1 MKKFLLLLMCVLNSI
16 WASAQFS
23 GSGNGTESD
32 PYLIYSATQ
41 LYQMNNFLNQPG
53 VVFKLM
59 TDIDLSDFIAEN
71 FNDEG
76 WTPIGS
82 SSSNSFQGKFLGNN
96 HKITSLTINKPNKN
110 YIGLWGYVSKA
121 TISDLKLEC
130 QNISGQS
137 RVGCLVGE
145 ASNSTISGISV
156 TNTEIHA
163 SSSYLGGI
171 IGSANNTSLNNSSYV
186 GKVFGTENVGG
197 AIGYLGNA
205 TISNVKSIANVEGSN
220 IVGGIIG
227 SGSNITGRVCK
238 AIGNIKGDDNVGG
251 CIGVVLNSEVTTP
264 SSLTSFSHKGEIIN
278 SGNGTG
284 GIVGHVNAYANISDC
299 THWGNIKGKSC
310 VGGIVGYFSSYVN
323 KRSTSDYRFSYQKD
337 YIKEYQN
344 KSPHVEYYE
353 TGVSKN
359 SQGITS
365 LIKGCTV
372 IGDINGLRDI
382 GGLIGNACTY
392 YSTLCYSSHKA
403 FYKDDLDGG
412 YGFYLFVNGS
422 NVSRSTTNNIF
433 YIYEDEYK
441 HWLNLSISDCIYS
454 GKLQGTY
461 NVGGISGYQREGS
474 INRCISNSTSIKGT
488 GCTGGIIG
496 KNEDVTVQNCFALSR
511 TISASTLDS
520 LGRIS
525 GSAIANNANNMA
537 LVTTKVFSNGV
548 LQSITD
554 DNAEQGQSIG
564 ASILKLKATYVAKG
578 WDMENVWNILETE
591 SYPYMAYQTAPPV
604 VASKLVSGATTIT
617 GSSLKGGKVY
627 MIYKD
632 QAPVETI
639 CNGNTWSFTTE
650 PLQAGATIQ
659 FYAESDGLVPSYL
672 TIATVDYKGSG
683 TEADPYLVYTA
694 EDLQGAYKKGNFKLM
709 NDIDLTSWIKENSP
723 TKGWLPIGQNTGDA
737 SNFNGDGHKITGL
750 WTNTTDDNVGLFSNF
765 SSGTIK
771 NLTVEVAK
779 GKKVKGGNYTGIII
793 GRNMNGTLLN
803 CTAKGDVEG
812 TLNVGGV
819 IGGSEKNTLNNLT
832 FEGNVTSATD
842 NAHVGGAIGFDKAST
857 ITSVHAYSTLN
868 VTGEQA
874 KVGGVV
880 GSIEESTLTKSHAQC
895 HIHVTGAN
903 AMVGG
908 VAGYS
913 AAKIALSYSTGEV
926 SAEGADS
933 YVGGVVGYA
942 KDAINNCYSAAKLTG
957 TLYTGGICAYSFS
970 TINNCYARGDISGVR
985 YGGGLVAQL
994 DGASATITNS
1004 VAANNVLSLSDQS
1017 SWGSRAVGGFKNGAA
1032 EPDNTNYALNT
1043 MQVSLNNVPQKKTDN
1058 AVEGIAKTIEV
1069 LQQAQTYMDL
1079 GWNFEKDWGIDEG
1092 QMFPY
1097 LLWEVDVNPVT
1108 EITFDKSSLI
1118 VAQGKTATIAATVM
1132 PMGATNK
1139 RLDWKSDNEEVATVE
1154 NGEVTA
1160 VGIGKAHI
1168 TATATD
1174 GSKVEA
1180 SCEVTVVAN
1189 RDEAIAQLQTL
1200 VDNAKQLYDN
1210 SVEGENI
1217 GEYQKGARAELIAAI
1232 NKVRTQISS
1241 TMDDEA
1247 IASCTET
1254 INNAVT
1260 LFKSKCVTAGE
1271 DTDISLYPD
1280 VIYLEPVEAAAG
1292 SQVTLSLKM
1301 NNTVPM
1307 TGFQCD
1313 IYFPEK
1319 THVAK
1324 DEDGFNK
1331 IELSLARTTAKK
1343 TDYFNSAKQKTGA
1356 MRILCSSTRS
1366 YTFSGNEGEVAT
1378 IVLDVDKDIEEGEYP
1393 IIMKTIVL
1401 SDANAKAYEV
1411 DYLKTTLKISS
1422 YTLGDVNNDGKINVS
1437 DFSAMAN
1444 YLMGNPGEVFIE
1456 KAGDLNADG
1465 IVNVADMTALANL
1478 ILFGDIMK
1486 PESAMQI
1493 KSKKVSLP
1501 EVTAHVEK
1509 TEAENEYQL
1518 TLALDNKGMKYS
1530 GFQFDMLL
1538 PEGVHVKKDAFN
1550 NNEVRLSDSRQ
1561 AANALFMSNM
1571 IADHTFRVLGASA
1584 TGDIYSGTTGDFI
1597 KLLLVAEEGM
1607 NAEDAVV
1614 TINNMVLA
1622 KDGRGV
1628 SPQAITANLPIG
1640 ETTSISNIEQGKFV
1654 NVYDLKGFCLKSH
1667 VTIQQ
1672 ALKNLPKGVYIINGK
1687 KVVK

>member
-1 MKKFLLLLMCVLNSI
+1 MKKILLLLMCVLNSI
-16 WASAQFS
+16 WAFAQFS

-82 SSSNSFQGKFLGNN
+82 LSNPFKGKFLGNN
-96 HKITSLTINKPNKN
+96 HKITSLTINKPNKD
-110 YIGLWGYVSKA
+110 YIGLWGYVSGA

-130 QNISGQS
+130 QNISGQGS
-137 RVGCLVGE
+137 VGCLVGG
-145 ASNSTISGISV
+145 SFGSTINGISV

-171 IGSANNTSLNNSSYV
+171 IGYASSTSLKNSSYV
-186 GKVFGTENVGG
+186 GKVIGVGYVGG
-197 AIGYLGNA
+197 AIGLLSDG
-205 TISNVKSIANVEGSN
+205 TISNVKSIANVEGSVQVGGCVGFLSSNVTLESIFHIGDLVNSGYYTGGIVGYVSEAATILNCTHRGN
-220 IVGGIIG
+220 IKGESYVGGIIG
-227 SGSNITGRVCK
+227 YTRNL
-238 AIGNIKGDDNVGG
+238 GN
-251 CIGVVLNSEVTTP
+251 TP
-264 SSLTSFSHKGEIIN
+264 RSI
-278 SGNGTG
+278 
-284 GIVGHVNAYANISDC
+284 
-299 THWGNIKGKSC
+299 KSC
-310 VGGIVGYFSSYVN
+310 
-323 KRSTSDYRFSYQKD
+323 
-337 YIKEYQN
+337 
-344 KSPHVEYYE
+344 
-353 TGVSKN
+353 
-359 SQGITS
+359 
-365 LIKGCTV
+365 TV
-372 IGDINGLRDI
+372 AGNINGLEEAGGII
-382 GGLIGNACTY
+382 G
-392 YSTLCYSSHKA
+392 
-403 FYKDDLDGG
+403 FG
-412 YGFYLFVNGS
+412 YGDILPF
-422 NVSRSTTNNIF
+422 NV
-433 YIYEDEYK
+433 
-441 HWLNLSISDCIYS
+441 LDCSYS

-461 NVGGISGYQREGS
+461 NVGGIAGFFQGKGS
-474 INRCISNSTSIKGT
+474 INRCISNGASIKGT
-488 GCTGGIIG
+488 GYTGGIIG
-496 KNEDVTVQNCFALSR
+496 KNEGVTVQNCFALSR
-511 TISASTLDS
+511 TISASTLDN

-525 GSAIANNANNMA
+525 GSANANNANNMA

-554 DNAEQGQSIG
+554 DNAKQGQSIG

-578 WDMENVWNILETE
+578 WDMEKVWNILETE

-617 GSSLKGGKVY
+617 GTSLKGGKVY

-632 QAPVETI
+632 QAPVETT

-659 FYAESDGLVPSYL
+659 FYAEADDMVPSNL

-694 EDLQGAYKKGNFKLM
+694 EDLQGAYKKGYFKLM

-819 IGGSEKNTLNNLT
+819 VGGSEKNTLNNLT
-832 FEGNVTSATD
+832 FEGNVTSATN

-868 VTGEQA
+868 ATGEQA

-880 GSIEESTLTKSHAQC
+880 GNIEESTLTKSHAQC

-913 AAKIALSYSTGEV
+913 AAQIALSYSTGEV

-1004 VAANNVLSLSDQS
+1004 IAANNVLSLSDQS
-1017 SWGSRAVGGFKNGAA
+1017 SWGSRAVGGFKNSAA

-1092 QMFPY
+1092 QMYPY

-1538 PEGVHVKKDAFN
+1538 PEGVQVKKDAFN
-1550 NNEVRLSDSRQ
+1550 NNEVRLSDTRQ

-1628 SPQAITANLPIG
+1628 SPQAVTANLPIG

-1654 NVYDLKGFCLKSH
+1654 NVYDLKGFCLKSN

>member
-41 LYQMNNFLNQPG
+41 LYQMNNFLKQPG

-71 FNDEG
+71 FNDES
-76 WTPIGS
+76 WTPIG

-96 HKITSLTINKPNKN
+96 HKITSLTINKPNKDD
-110 YIGLWGYVSKA
+110 IGLFGCVLNA

-137 RVGCLVGE
+137 YVGCLVGS
-145 ASNSTISGISV
+145 ARYSTISGISV

-163 SSSYLGGI
+163 SSSYVGGI
-171 IGSANNTSLNNSSYV
+171 IGFADNLSLNNCSYV
-186 GKVFGTENVGG
+186 GKVIGAEKVGG
-197 AIGYLGNA
+197 AIGYLYGKA
-205 TISNVKSIANVEGSN
+205 ISNVKSIANVEGSE
-220 IVGGIIG
+220 
-227 SGSNITGRVCK
+227 S
-238 AIGNIKGDDNVGG
+238 VGG
-251 CIGVVLNSEVTTP
+251 CVGYIISNSILE
-264 SSLTSFSHKGEIIN
+264 SIFHKGDLVN
-278 SGNGTG
+278 SGNYTG
-284 GIVGHVNAYANISDC
+284 GIVGYSRSAKILNC
-299 THWGNIKGKSC
+299 THRGNIKGKSG
-310 VGGIVGYFSSYVN
+310 VGGITGYYYGVD
-323 KRSTSDYRFSYQKD
+323 TYRT
-337 YIKEYQN
+337 IRN
-344 KSPHVEYYE
+344 
-353 TGVSKN
+353 
-359 SQGITS
+359 
-365 LIKGCTV
+365 CTV
-372 IGDINGLRDI
+372 AGDINGLDDVGGII
-382 GGLIGNACTY
+382 GRG
-392 YSTLCYSSHKA
+392 
-403 FYKDDLDGG
+403 DLYADRTPVDV
-412 YGFYLFVNGS
+412 L
-422 NVSRSTTNNIF
+422 
-433 YIYEDEYK
+433 
-441 HWLNLSISDCIYS
+441 DCSYS

-461 NVGGISGYQREGS
+461 NVGGISGDQKRGS
-474 INRCISNSTSIKGT
+474 INRCISNSASIKGT

-496 KNEDVTVQNCFALSR
+496 KNENVTVQNCFALSR
-511 TISASTLDS
+511 TISASALDS

-525 GSAIANNANNMA
+525 GSPNANNANNMA

-554 DNAEQGQSIG
+554 DNAKQGQSIG

-578 WDMENVWNILETE
+578 WDMEKVWNILETE

-627 MIYKD
+627 MIYKNH
-632 QAPVETI
+632 APVETT

-659 FYAESDGLVPSYL
+659 FYAEADDMVPSNL

-694 EDLQGAYKKGNFKLM
+694 DDLQGAYKKGYFKLM

-819 IGGSEKNTLNNLT
+819 VGGSEKNTLNNLT
-832 FEGNVTSATD
+832 FEGNVTSATN

-868 VTGEQA
+868 ATGEQA

-880 GSIEESTLTKSHAQC
+880 GNIEESTLTKSHAQC
-895 HIHVTGAN
+895 NIHVTGAS

-913 AAKIALSYSTGEV
+913 AAQIALSYSTGEV

-1509 TEAENEYQL
+1509 TDAENEYQL

-1538 PEGVHVKKDAFN
+1538 PEGVQVKKDAFN
-1550 NNEVRLSDSRQ
+1550 NNEVRLSDTRQ

-1607 NAEDAVV
+1607 NAKDAVV

-1628 SPQAITANLPIG
+1628 SPQAVTANLPIG

-1654 NVYDLKGFCLKSH
+1654 NVYDLKGFCLKYH

>member
-41 LYQMNNFLNQPG
+41 LYQMDNFLNQPG

-96 HKITSLTINKPNKN
+96 HKITSLTINKPNKD

-130 QNISGQS
+130 QNISGRS
-137 RVGCLVGE
+137 YVGCLVGRSE
-145 ASNSTISGISV
+145 ESTISGISV
-156 TNTEIHA
+156 TNTGIHA

-171 IGSANNTSLNNSSYV
+171 IGYANKTSLNNCSYV
-186 GKVFGTENVGG
+186 GKVVGTEKVGG
-197 AIGYLGNA
+197 AISYFGDA
-205 TISNVKSIANVEGSN
+205 TISNVKSTANVEATCV
-220 IVGGIIG
+220 VGGLIG
-227 SGSNITGRVCK
+227 IGRKFTGTNCK
-238 AIGNIKGDDNVGG
+238 VLGNVQGVETIGG
-251 CIGVVLNSEVTTP
+251 CIGFIPSVVNNESELP
-264 SSLTSFSHKGEIIN
+264 HSSSLSSFSHKGEIVN
-278 SGNGTG
+278 SGNNTG
-284 GIVGHVNAYANISDC
+284 GVVGNLNANVSISDC
-299 THWGNIKGKSC
+299 THWGNIEGKSY
-310 VGGIVGYFSSYVN
+310 VGGIVGSCEATSEDKPTYHTSSMSSEIYSGSIVSSDIA
-323 KRSTSDYRFSYQKD
+323 STKYDNLYP
-337 YIKEYQN
+337 IIE
-344 KSPHVEYYE
+344 
-353 TGVSKN
+353 
-359 SQGITS
+359 
-365 LIKGCTV
+365 GCAV
-372 IGDINGLRDI
+372 IGDIKGLI
-382 GGLIGNACTY
+382 GVGGLIGTTNTKDGCRYFFYRHNGYCQGSGNDY
-392 YSTLCYSSHKA
+392 Y
-403 FYKDDLDGG
+403 
-412 YGFYLFVNGS
+412 YLFRNDILV
-422 NVSRSTTNNIF
+422 TNYRYDRYSPTDILVLTSV
-433 YIYEDEYK
+433 Y
-441 HWLNLSISDCIYS
+441 LSISDCSYS

-461 NVGGISGYQREGS
+461 NVGGIAGYQRTGS
-474 INRCISNSTSIKGT
+474 INRCISNSASIKGT

-496 KNEDVTVQNCFALSR
+496 QNENVKVQNCFALSR
-511 TISASTLDS
+511 TISASKLDS

-525 GSAIANNANNMA
+525 GSANANNANNMA

-554 DNAEQGQSIG
+554 DDAKQGQSIG

-578 WDMENVWNILETE
+578 WDMEKVWNILETE

-604 VASKLVSGATTIT
+604 VASKLVSGATTIM

-632 QAPVETI
+632 QAPVETT

-659 FYAESDGLVPSYL
+659 FYAEADDMVPSYL

-694 EDLQGAYKKGNFKLM
+694 EDLQGAYKKGYFKLM

-723 TKGWLPIGQNTGDA
+723 TKGWLPIGQNMGDA

-913 AAKIALSYSTGEV
+913 AAQIALSYSTGEV

-1017 SWGSRAVGGFKNGAA
+1017 SWGSRAVGGFKNSAA

-1079 GWNFEKDWGIDEG
+1079 GWNFEKDWDIDEG

-1260 LFKSKCVTAGE
+1260 LFKSKCITAGE

-1343 TDYFNSAKQKTGA
+1343 TDYFNSAEQKTGA
-1356 MRILCSSTRS
+1356 MRIFCSSTRS

-1486 PESAMQI
+1486 PESAMQTR
-1493 KSKKVSLP
+1493 SKKVSLP

-1509 TEAENEYQL
+1509 TDAENEYQL

-1538 PEGVHVKKDAFN
+1538 PEGVQVKKDAFN

-1622 KDGRGV
+1622 KDGCSV

-1640 ETTSISNIEQGKFV
+1640 ETTSISNIKQGKFV

>member
-41 LYQMNNFLNQPG
+41 LYQMDNFLNQPG

-96 HKITSLTINKPNKN
+96 HKITSLTINKPNKD
-110 YIGLWGYVSKA
+110 YIGLFGYVSNA

-137 RVGCLVGE
+137 YVGCLVGQSE
-145 ASNSTISGISV
+145 ESTISGISV

-171 IGSANNTSLNNSSYV
+171 IGYANKTSLNNSSYV
-186 GKVFGTENVGG
+186 GKVIGAEKVGG
-197 AIGYLGNA
+197 VVGTFFDE
-205 TISNVKSIANVEGSN
+205 TISNIKSTANVEATSV
-220 IVGGIIG
+220 VGGLIG
-227 SGSNITGRVCK
+227 IGRKFTGTNCK
-238 AIGNIKGDDNVGG
+238 VIGNIQGTETIGG
-251 CIGVVLNSEVTTP
+251 CIGFISSIDNESKSTP
-264 SSLTSFSHKGEIIN
+264 SSSLRSFSHKGEIVN
-278 SGNGTG
+278 SGDHTG
-284 GIVGHVNAYANISDC
+284 GVVGYLNANVSISGC
-299 THWGNIKGKSC
+299 THWGNIEGESYI
-310 VGGIVGYFSSYVN
+310 GGIVGAYGRANEDKPTYHT
-323 KRSTSDYRFSYQKD
+323 STSKYKIEGGS
-337 YIKEYQN
+337 II
-344 KSPHVEYYE
+344 S
-353 TGVSKN
+353 S
-359 SQGITS
+359 S
-365 LIKGCTV
+365 LIGYDEYDTSYNLSPIIESCTV
-372 IGDINGLRDI
+372 IGDIKGLKGV
-382 GGLIGNACTY
+382 GGLIGTTKDGRY
-392 YSTLCYSSHKA
+392 YRYYNHN
-403 FYKDDLDGG
+403 G
-412 YGFYLFVNGS
+412 YNRNTDKYYYLF
-422 NVSRSTTNNIF
+422 RNNS
-433 YIYEDEYK
+433 YINTGNLYNYYK
-441 HWLNLSISDCIYS
+441 PTDVVILVGVNLSISDCSYS

-474 INRCISNSTSIKGT
+474 INRCISNSASIKGT
-488 GCTGGIIG
+488 ECTGGIIG
-496 KNEDVTVQNCFALSR
+496 KNVNVTVQNSFALSR
-511 TISASTLDS
+511 TISASNLDC

-525 GSAIANNANNMA
+525 GSANANNANNMA

-554 DNAEQGQSIG
+554 DDAKQGQSIG

-578 WDMENVWNILETE
+578 WDMEKVWNILETE

-659 FYAESDGLVPSYL
+659 FYAEADDLVPSYL

-694 EDLQGAYKKGNFKLM
+694 EDLQGAYKKGYFKLM

-779 GKKVKGGNYTGIII
+779 DKKVKGGNYTGIII

-913 AAKIALSYSTGEV
+913 AAQIALSYSTGEV

-970 TINNCYARGDISGVR
+970 TINNCYARDDISGVR

-1017 SWGSRAVGGFKNGAA
+1017 SWGSRAVGGFKNSAA

-1139 RLDWKSDNEEVATVE
+1139 RLDWKSDDEEVATVE

-1189 RDEAIAQLQTL
+1189 RDEAVAQLQTL

-1478 ILFGDIMK
+1478 ILLGDIMK
-1486 PESAMQI
+1486 PESAMQTR
-1493 KSKKVSLP
+1493 SKKVSLP

-1509 TEAENEYQL
+1509 TDAENEYQL

-1538 PEGVHVKKDAFN
+1538 PEGVQVKKDAFN

-1584 TGDIYSGTTGDFI
+1584 TGNIYSGTTGDFI

-1607 NAEDAVV
+1607 NADNAVV

-1628 SPQAITANLPIG
+1628 CPQAVTANLPIG

>member
-1 MKKFLLLLMCVLNSI
+1 MKRFLLLLMCVLNSI

-82 SSSNSFQGKFLGNN
+82 SSNSFQGKFLGNN
-96 HKITSLTINKPNKN
+96 HKITSLTINKPNKD

-130 QNISGQS
+130 QNISGRS
-137 RVGCLVGE
+137 YVGCLVGRSE
-145 ASNSTISGISV
+145 ESTISGISV
-156 TNTEIHA
+156 TNTGIHA

-171 IGSANNTSLNNSSYV
+171 IGYANKTSLNNCSYV
-186 GKVFGTENVGG
+186 GKVVGTEKVGG
-197 AIGYLGNA
+197 AIGYFGDA
-205 TISNVKSIANVEGSN
+205 TISNVKSTANVEATCV
-220 IVGGIIG
+220 VGGLIG
-227 SGSNITGRVCK
+227 IGRKFTGTNCK
-238 AIGNIKGDDNVGG
+238 VIGNIQGTETIGG
-251 CIGVVLNSEVTTP
+251 CIGFISSIDNESKSTP
-264 SSLTSFSHKGEIIN
+264 SSSLRSFSHKGEIVN
-278 SGNGTG
+278 SGDHTG
-284 GIVGHVNAYANISDC
+284 GVVGYLNANVSISDC
-299 THWGNIKGKSC
+299 THWGNIEGKSYT
-310 VGGIVGYFSSYVN
+310 GGIVGAYGRANEVKPTYHT
-323 KRSTSDYRFSYQKD
+323 STSKYKIEGGSIISSRIDPTTIVYKKSYSL
-337 YIKEYQN
+337 
-344 KSPHVEYYE
+344 SPIIE
-353 TGVSKN
+353 
-359 SQGITS
+359 
-365 LIKGCTV
+365 GCTV
-372 IGDINGLRDI
+372 IGDIKGVI
-382 GGLIGNACTY
+382 GVGGLIGTTKDGYRYEYSAHNGINNGLYDY
-392 YSTLCYSSHKA
+392 YLFRNDILVTSKTYSS
-403 FYKDDLDGG
+403 YSPTDVYVLVG
-412 YGFYLFVNGS
+412 V
-422 NVSRSTTNNIF
+422 
-433 YIYEDEYK
+433 
-441 HWLNLSISDCIYS
+441 NLSISDCSYS

-525 GSAIANNANNMA
+525 GSANTSNANNMA

-554 DNAEQGQSIG
+554 DDAKQGQSIG

-578 WDMENVWNILETE
+578 WDMEKVWNILETE

-632 QAPVETI
+632 QAPVETT

-659 FYAESDGLVPSYL
+659 FYAEADDMVPSNL

-694 EDLQGAYKKGNFKLM
+694 EDLQGAYKKGYFKLM

-832 FEGNVTSATD
+832 FEGNVTSTTD

-868 VTGEQA
+868 ATGEQA

-913 AAKIALSYSTGEV
+913 AAQIALSYSMGEV

-957 TLYTGGICAYSFS
+957 NLYTGGICAYSFS

-1478 ILFGDIMK
+1478 ILFGNIVK

-1493 KSKKVSLP
+1493 RSKKVSLP

-1509 TEAENEYQL
+1509 TDAENEYQL

-1538 PEGVHVKKDAFN
+1538 PEGVQVKKDAFN

-1584 TGDIYSGTTGDFI
+1584 TGNIYSGTTGDFI

-1607 NAEDAVV
+1607 NAEDAVI

-1622 KDGRGV
+1622 KDGCSV

>member
-1 MKKFLLLLMCVLNSI
+1 MCVLNSI

-82 SSSNSFQGKFLGNN
+82 SSSNSFQGKFLGND
-96 HKITSLTINKPNKN
+96 HKITSLTINKPNKDN
-110 YIGLWGYVSKA
+110 VGLWGYVDNA
-121 TISDLKLEC
+121 TISDLNLEC

-137 RVGCLVGE
+137 YVGCLVGYSE
-145 ASNSTISGISV
+145 GSTISGISV

-163 SSSYLGGI
+163 SSSFLGGI
-171 IGSANNTSLNNSSYV
+171 IGYAYETSLKYSSYV
-186 GKVFGTENVGG
+186 GKVIGGQATNVGG
-197 AIGYLGNA
+197 VIGYFNDGIIA
-205 TISNVKSIANVEGSN
+205 WIKSIANVEGGSY
-220 IVGGIIG
+220 VGGIIG
-227 SGSNITGRVCK
+227 KGSKITGTTCN
-238 AIGNIKGDDNVGG
+238 AIGKIKGNGTVGG
-251 CIGVVLNSEVTTP
+251 CIGGISEENSGEFLTIS
-264 SSLTSFSHKGEIIN
+264 SSLSSFSHKGEIIN
-278 SGNGTG
+278 TGNNTG
-284 GIVGHVNAYANISDC
+284 GIVGVALSWVNISDC
-299 THWGNIKGKSC
+299 AHWGNIEGKSC
-310 VGGIVGYFSSYVN
+310 IGGIVGSFSADEQKSLSSYCL
-323 KRSTSDYRFSYQKD
+323 STSSSKITDRND
-337 YIKEYQN
+337 T
-344 KSPHVEYYE
+344 YYE
-353 TGVSKN
+353 ISIDPEF
-359 SQGITS
+359 ITKS
-365 LIKGCTV
+365 DIKPLVKGCTV
-372 IGDINGLRDI
+372 IGNIYGSNYI
-382 GGLIGNACTY
+382 GGLVGKSWGCRKTSKY
-392 YSTLCYSSHKA
+392 YSYTFLNK
-403 FYKDDLDGG
+403 GG
-412 YGFYLFVNGS
+412 DRPYYLFVNGVCETS
-422 NVSRSTTNNIF
+422 AHYYFNIK
-433 YIYEDEYK
+433 EKETRQM
-441 HWLNLSISDCIYS
+441 LNLSIRDCSYS
-454 GKLQGTY
+454 GKLEGSN
-461 NVGGISGYQREGS
+461 NVGGISGYQEKGS
-474 INRCISNSTSIKGT
+474 INRCISNSASIKGT
-488 GCTGGIIG
+488 GCTGGVIG
-496 KNEDVTVQNCFALSR
+496 KNGSVTVQNSFALSR

-520 LGRIS
+520 IGRIS
-525 GSAIANNANNMA
+525 GSPNDGNANNMA

-554 DNAEQGQSIG
+554 DDAKQGQSIG
-564 ASILKLKATYVAKG
+564 TSVLKLKATYVAKG

-632 QAPVETI
+632 QAPVETT

-659 FYAESDGLVPSYL
+659 FYAEAEDMVPSNL
-672 TIATVDYKGSG
+672 AIATVDYKGSG

-694 EDLQGAYKKGNFKLM
+694 EDLQGAYKKGYFKLM

-771 NLTVEVAK
+771 NLTVEVAN

-832 FEGNVTSATD
+832 FEGNVTSAAND
-842 NAHVGGAIGFDKAST
+842 ANVGGAVGFDKAST
-857 ITSVHAYSTLN
+857 LTSVHAYSTIN
-868 VTGEQA
+868 ATGKEA
-874 KVGGVV
+874 KVGGIV
-880 GSIEESTLTKSHAQC
+880 GDIEESTLTKSHAQC

-913 AAKIALSYSTGEV
+913 AAPITLSYSTGEV

-942 KDAINNCYSAAKLTG
+942 KDAINNCYSTAKLTG
-957 TLYTGGICAYSFS
+957 TLYTGGICAYSFG

-985 YGGGLVAQL
+985 YGGGIVAQL
-994 DGASATITNS
+994 DGASAAITNS

-1032 EPDNTNYALNT
+1032 EPNSSNYALNT
-1043 MQVSLNNVPQKKTDN
+1043 MQVSLNNVPQKKADN
-1058 AVEGIAKTIEV
+1058 AVEGIAKTIET

-1079 GWNFEKDWGIDEG
+1079 GWNLEKDWGIDEG
-1092 QMFPY
+1092 QMYPY

-1108 EITFDKSSLI
+1108 EITFDKSALI
-1118 VAQGKTATIAATVM
+1118 IAQGKTATIAATVM

-1139 RLDWKSDNEEVATVE
+1139 RLDWKSDNEQVATVE
-1154 NGEVTA
+1154 DGEVTA
-1160 VGIGKAHI
+1160 VGIGEAHI

-1217 GEYQKGARAELIAAI
+1217 GEYQAGARAELIAAI
-1232 NKVRTQISS
+1232 NKVKTQISS
-1241 TMDDEA
+1241 TMDDET

-1254 INNAVT
+1254 INNAVAT
-1260 LFKSKCVTAGE
+1260 FKSKCVTAGE

-1343 TDYFNSAKQKTGA
+1343 TDYFNSAMQKTGA

-1378 IVLDVDKDIEEGEYP
+1378 IALDIDKDIKEGEYP

-1478 ILFGDIMK
+1478 ILYGDIMK
-1486 PESAMQI
+1486 PESAMLI

-1501 EVTAHVEK
+1501 EVTAYVEK
-1509 TEAENEYQL
+1509 SYAENEYQL

-1550 NNEVRLSDSRQ
+1550 NNEVRLSESRQ

-1571 IADHTFRVLGASA
+1571 IADNTFRVLGASA
-1584 TGDIYSGTTGDFI
+1584 TGDAYNGTTGDFI

-1607 NAEDAVV
+1607 NADNAVV
-1614 TINNMVLA
+1614 TINNMILA
-1622 KDGRGV
+1622 KDGYGV
-1628 SPQAITANLPIG
+1628 SPQAVTAYLPIG
-1640 ETTSISNIEQGKFV
+1640 GSTSIGNVEQGKFV
-1654 NVYDLKGFCLKSH
+1654 NVYDLNGFRLKSH
-1667 VTIQQ
+1667 VSIQQ
-1672 ALKNLPKGVYIINGK
+1672 ALKDLPKGVYIVDGK

>member
-23 GSGNGTESD
+23 GSGNGTDSD

-82 SSSNSFQGKFLGNN
+82 SSNPFQGKFLGNN

-121 TISDLKLEC
+121 TISNLKLEC

-137 RVGCLVGE
+137 RVGCLVGG

-171 IGSANNTSLNNSSYV
+171 IGFVLNTSLNNCSYV
-186 GKVFGTENVGG
+186 GKAIGGNAVGG
-197 AIGYLGNA
+197 VIGAFLDG
-205 TISNVKSIANVEGSN
+205 TISNSKSTANVEGYKE
-220 IVGGIIG
+220 VGGLIG
-227 SGSNITGRVCK
+227 YGANFTATACNATGEIR
-238 AIGNIKGDDNVGG
+238 GNEMVGG
-251 CIGVVLNSEVTTP
+251 CVGYIRALETTEK
-264 SSLTSFSHKGEIIN
+264 SSLSSLSHKGDIVN
-278 SGNGTG
+278 SGNQTG
-284 GIVGHVNAYANISDC
+284 GIVGLVNSQVSISDC
-299 THWGNIKGKSC
+299 THWGNIKGESY
-310 VGGIVGYFSSYVN
+310 VGGIVGSFNGHKCVFQLSASN
-323 KRSTSDYRFSYQKD
+323 KEITD
-337 YIKEYQN
+337 
-344 KSPHVEYYE
+344 
-353 TGVSKN
+353 GSKVLPEKY
-359 SQGITS
+359 SHHYTISAQPI
-365 LIKGCTV
+365 IQRCTAV
-372 IGDINGLRDI
+372 GNINGLI
-382 GGLIGNACTY
+382 GVGGLVGTAYDNSY
-392 YSTLCYSSHKA
+392 YN
-403 FYKDDLDGG
+403 GG
-412 YGFYLFVNGS
+412 YVEQNGSEYGYLFRDGYLDTFYTEKS
-422 NVSRSTTNNIF
+422 NYSYVDYSVYTF
-433 YIYEDEYK
+433 YVR
-441 HWLNLSISDCIYS
+441 LSINDCNYS

-474 INRCISNSTSIKGT
+474 INRCISNSASIKGT

-496 KNEDVTVQNCFALSR
+496 KNENVTVQNCFALSR
-511 TISASTLDS
+511 TISASKLDS
-520 LGRIS
+520 IGRIS
-525 GSAIANNANNMA
+525 GSANANNANNMA

-554 DNAEQGQSIG
+554 DDAKQGQSIG

-578 WDMENVWNILETE
+578 WDMEKVWNILETE

-632 QAPVETI
+632 QAPVETT

-659 FYAESDGLVPSYL
+659 FYAEADDLVPSYL

-694 EDLQGAYKKGNFKLM
+694 EDLQGAYKKGYFKLM

-803 CTAKGDVEG
+803 CTVKGDVEG

-819 IGGSEKNTLNNLT
+819 IGGSEQNTLNNLT

-842 NAHVGGAIGFDKAST
+842 NAHIGGAIGFDKAST

-868 VTGEQA
+868 ATGEQA

-913 AAKIALSYSTGEV
+913 AAQIALSYSTGEV

-1092 QMFPY
+1092 QMYPY

-1478 ILFGDIMK
+1478 ILFGNIVK

-1493 KSKKVSLP
+1493 RSKKVSLP

-1509 TEAENEYQL
+1509 TDAENEYQL

-1538 PEGVHVKKDAFN
+1538 PEGVQVKKDAFN

-1584 TGDIYSGTTGDFI
+1584 TGNIYSGTTGDFI

-1607 NAEDAVV
+1607 NADNAVV

-1622 KDGRGV
+1622 KDGCSV
-1628 SPQAITANLPIG
+1628 SPQAITTNLPIG

>member
-41 LYQMNNFLNQPG
+41 LYQMDNFLNQPG

-96 HKITSLTINKPNKN
+96 HKITSLTINKPNKD
-110 YIGLWGYVSKA
+110 YIGLFGYVSNA

-137 RVGCLVGE
+137 YVGCLVGQSE
-145 ASNSTISGISV
+145 ESTISGISV

-171 IGSANNTSLNNSSYV
+171 IGYANKTSLNNSSYV
-186 GKVFGTENVGG
+186 GKVIGAEKVGG
-197 AIGYLGNA
+197 VVGTFFDE
-205 TISNVKSIANVEGSN
+205 TISNIKSTANVEATSV
-220 IVGGIIG
+220 VGGLIG
-227 SGSNITGRVCK
+227 IGRKFTGTNCK
-238 AIGNIKGDDNVGG
+238 VIGNIQGTETIGG
-251 CIGVVLNSEVTTP
+251 CIGFISSIDNESKSTP
-264 SSLTSFSHKGEIIN
+264 SSSLRSFSHKGEIVN
-278 SGNGTG
+278 SGDHTG
-284 GIVGHVNAYANISDC
+284 GVVGYLNANVSISGC
-299 THWGNIKGKSC
+299 THWGNIEGESYI
-310 VGGIVGYFSSYVN
+310 GGIVGAYGRANEDKPTYHT
-323 KRSTSDYRFSYQKD
+323 STSKYKIEGGS
-337 YIKEYQN
+337 II
-344 KSPHVEYYE
+344 S
-353 TGVSKN
+353 S
-359 SQGITS
+359 S
-365 LIKGCTV
+365 LIGYDEYDTSYNLSPIIESCTV
-372 IGDINGLRDI
+372 IGDIKGLKGV
-382 GGLIGNACTY
+382 GGLIGTTKDGRY
-392 YSTLCYSSHKA
+392 YRYYNHN
-403 FYKDDLDGG
+403 G
-412 YGFYLFVNGS
+412 YNRNTDKYYYLF
-422 NVSRSTTNNIF
+422 RNNS
-433 YIYEDEYK
+433 YINTGNLYNYYK
-441 HWLNLSISDCIYS
+441 PTDVVILVGVNLSISDCSYS

-474 INRCISNSTSIKGT
+474 INRCISNSASIKGT
-488 GCTGGIIG
+488 ECTGGIIG
-496 KNEDVTVQNCFALSR
+496 KNVNVTVQNSFALSR
-511 TISASTLDS
+511 TISASNLDC

-525 GSAIANNANNMA
+525 GSANANNANNMA

-554 DNAEQGQSIG
+554 DDAKQGQSIG

-578 WDMENVWNILETE
+578 WDMEKVWNILETE

-659 FYAESDGLVPSYL
+659 FYAEADDLVPSYL

-694 EDLQGAYKKGNFKLM
+694 EDLQGAYKKGYFKLM

-750 WTNTTDDNVGLFSNF
+750 WTNTTDDNVGLCSNF

-779 GKKVKGGNYTGIII
+779 DKKVKGGNYTGIII

-913 AAKIALSYSTGEV
+913 AAQIALSYSTGEV

-970 TINNCYARGDISGVR
+970 TINNCYARDDISGVR

-1017 SWGSRAVGGFKNGAA
+1017 SWGSRAVGGFKNSAA

-1139 RLDWKSDNEEVATVE
+1139 RLDWKSDDEEVATVE

-1189 RDEAIAQLQTL
+1189 RDEAVAQLQTL

-1486 PESAMQI
+1486 PESAMQTR
-1493 KSKKVSLP
+1493 SKKVSLP

-1509 TEAENEYQL
+1509 TDAENEYQL

-1538 PEGVHVKKDAFN
+1538 PEGVQVKKDAFN

-1584 TGDIYSGTTGDFI
+1584 TGNIYSGTTGDFI

-1607 NAEDAVV
+1607 NADNAVV

-1628 SPQAITANLPIG
+1628 CPQAVTANLPIG

>member
-1 MKKFLLLLMCVLNSI
+1 MKKILLLLMCVLNSI

-41 LYQMNNFLNQPG
+41 LYQMDNFLNQPG

-96 HKITSLTINKPNKN
+96 HKITSLTINKPNKD
-110 YIGLWGYVSKA
+110 YIGLFGYVSNA

-137 RVGCLVGE
+137 YVGCLVGQSE
-145 ASNSTISGISV
+145 ESTISGISV

-171 IGSANNTSLNNSSYV
+171 IGYANKTSLNNSSYV
-186 GKVFGTENVGG
+186 GKVIGAEKVGG
-197 AIGYLGNA
+197 VVGTFFDE
-205 TISNVKSIANVEGSN
+205 TISNIKSTANVEATSV
-220 IVGGIIG
+220 VGGLIG
-227 SGSNITGRVCK
+227 IGRKFTGTNCK
-238 AIGNIKGDDNVGG
+238 VIGNIQGTETIGG
-251 CIGVVLNSEVTTP
+251 CIGFISSIDNESKSTP
-264 SSLTSFSHKGEIIN
+264 SSSLRSFSHKGEIVN
-278 SGNGTG
+278 SGDHTG
-284 GIVGHVNAYANISDC
+284 GVVGYLNANVSISGC
-299 THWGNIKGKSC
+299 THWGNIEGESYI
-310 VGGIVGYFSSYVN
+310 GGIVGAYGRANEDKPTYHT
-323 KRSTSDYRFSYQKD
+323 STSKYKIEGGS
-337 YIKEYQN
+337 II
-344 KSPHVEYYE
+344 S
-353 TGVSKN
+353 S
-359 SQGITS
+359 S
-365 LIKGCTV
+365 LIGYDEYDTSYNLSPIIESCTV
-372 IGDINGLRDI
+372 IGDIKGLKGV
-382 GGLIGNACTY
+382 GGLIGTTKDGRY
-392 YSTLCYSSHKA
+392 YRYYNHN
-403 FYKDDLDGG
+403 G
-412 YGFYLFVNGS
+412 YNRNTDKYYYLF
-422 NVSRSTTNNIF
+422 RNNS
-433 YIYEDEYK
+433 YINTGNLYNYYEPTDVVI
-441 HWLNLSISDCIYS
+441 LVGVNLSISDCSYS

-474 INRCISNSTSIKGT
+474 INRCISNSASIKGT
-488 GCTGGIIG
+488 ECTGGIIG
-496 KNEDVTVQNCFALSR
+496 KNVNVTVQNSFALSR
-511 TISASTLDS
+511 TISASNLDC

-525 GSAIANNANNMA
+525 GSANANNANNMA

-554 DNAEQGQSIG
+554 DDAKQGQSIG

-578 WDMENVWNILETE
+578 WDMEKVWNILETE

-659 FYAESDGLVPSYL
+659 FYAEADDLVPSYL

-694 EDLQGAYKKGNFKLM
+694 EDLQGAYKKGYFKLM

-779 GKKVKGGNYTGIII
+779 DKKVKGGNYTGIII

-913 AAKIALSYSTGEV
+913 AAQIALSYSTGEV

-970 TINNCYARGDISGVR
+970 TINNCYARDDISGVR

-1017 SWGSRAVGGFKNGAA
+1017 SWGSRAVGGFKNSAA

-1139 RLDWKSDNEEVATVE
+1139 RLDWKSDDEEVATVE

-1493 KSKKVSLP
+1493 RSKKVSLP

-1538 PEGVHVKKDAFN
+1538 PEGVQVKKDAFN
-1550 NNEVRLSDSRQ
+1550 NNEVRLSDTRQ

-1597 KLLLVAEEGM
+1597 KLLLVAEDGM

-1628 SPQAITANLPIG
+1628 SPQAVTANLPIG

-1654 NVYDLKGFCLKSH
+1654 NVYDLKGFCLKYH

>member
-41 LYQMNNFLNQPG
+41 LYQMDNFLNQPG

-71 FNDEG
+71 FNEEG

-96 HKITSLTINKPNKN
+96 HKITSLTINKPNKD
-110 YIGLWGYVSKA
+110 YIGLFGYVSNA

-137 RVGCLVGE
+137 YVGCLVGQSE
-145 ASNSTISGISV
+145 ESTISGISV

-171 IGSANNTSLNNSSYV
+171 IGYANKTSLNNSSYV
-186 GKVFGTENVGG
+186 GKVIGAEKVGG
-197 AIGYLGNA
+197 VVGTFFDE
-205 TISNVKSIANVEGSN
+205 TISNIKSTANVEATSV
-220 IVGGIIG
+220 VGGLIG
-227 SGSNITGRVCK
+227 IGRKFTGTNCK
-238 AIGNIKGDDNVGG
+238 VIGNIQGTETIGG
-251 CIGVVLNSEVTTP
+251 CIGFISSIDNESKSTP
-264 SSLTSFSHKGEIIN
+264 SSSLRSFSHKGEIVN
-278 SGNGTG
+278 SGDHTG
-284 GIVGHVNAYANISDC
+284 GVVGYLNANVSISGC
-299 THWGNIKGKSC
+299 THWGNIEGESYI
-310 VGGIVGYFSSYVN
+310 GGIVGAYGRANEDKPTYHT
-323 KRSTSDYRFSYQKD
+323 STSKYKIEGGS
-337 YIKEYQN
+337 II
-344 KSPHVEYYE
+344 S
-353 TGVSKN
+353 S
-359 SQGITS
+359 S
-365 LIKGCTV
+365 LIGYDEYDTSYNLSPIIESCTV
-372 IGDINGLRDI
+372 IGDIKGLKGV
-382 GGLIGNACTY
+382 GGLIGTTKDGRY
-392 YSTLCYSSHKA
+392 YRYYNHN
-403 FYKDDLDGG
+403 G
-412 YGFYLFVNGS
+412 YNRNTDKYYYLF
-422 NVSRSTTNNIF
+422 RNNS
-433 YIYEDEYK
+433 YINTGNLYNYYK
-441 HWLNLSISDCIYS
+441 PTDVVILVGVNLSISDCSYS

-474 INRCISNSTSIKGT
+474 INRCISNSASIKGT
-488 GCTGGIIG
+488 ECTGGIIG
-496 KNEDVTVQNCFALSR
+496 KNVNVTVQNSFALSR
-511 TISASTLDS
+511 TISASNLDC

-525 GSAIANNANNMA
+525 GSANANNANNMA

-554 DNAEQGQSIG
+554 DDAKQGQSIG

-578 WDMENVWNILETE
+578 WDMEKVWNILETE

-659 FYAESDGLVPSYL
+659 FYAEADDLVPSYL

-694 EDLQGAYKKGNFKLM
+694 EDLQGAYKKGYFKLM

-779 GKKVKGGNYTGIII
+779 DKKVKGGNYTGIII

-832 FEGNVTSATD
+832 FEGNVTSATN

-868 VTGEQA
+868 ATGEKA

-880 GSIEESTLTKSHAQC
+880 GNIEESTLTKSHAQC

-913 AAKIALSYSTGEV
+913 AAQIALSYSTGEV

-970 TINNCYARGDISGVR
+970 TINNCYARDDISGVR

-1017 SWGSRAVGGFKNGAA
+1017 SWGSRAVGGFKNSAA

-1260 LFKSKCVTAGE
+1260 LFKSKCITAGE

-1331 IELSLARTTAKK
+1331 IELSLARSTAKK

-1478 ILFGDIMK
+1478 ILFGNIVK

-1501 EVTAHVEK
+1501 EVTAYVEK
-1509 TEAENEYQL
+1509 TDAENEYQL
-1518 TLALDNKGMKYS
+1518 TLALDNKGIKYS

-1538 PEGVHVKKDAFN
+1538 PEGVQVKKDAFN
-1550 NNEVRLSDSRQ
+1550 NNEVRLSDTRQ

-1628 SPQAITANLPIG
+1628 SPQAVTANLPIG

-1654 NVYDLKGFCLKSH
+1654 NVYDLKGFCLKYH

>member
-1 MKKFLLLLMCVLNSI
+1 MKRFLLLLMCVLNSI

-41 LYQMNNFLNQPG
+41 LYQMNNFLNQPE

-82 SSSNSFQGKFLGNN
+82 SSNSFQGKFLGNN
-96 HKITSLTINKPNKN
+96 HKITSLTINKPNKD
-110 YIGLWGYVSKA
+110 YIGLWGYVSNA

-130 QNISGQS
+130 QNISGQNY
-137 RVGCLVGE
+137 VGCLVGRSE
-145 ASNSTISGISV
+145 ESTISGISV

-163 SSSYLGGI
+163 SSSSLGGI
-171 IGSANNTSLNNSSYV
+171 IGYANKTSLNNCSYV
-186 GKVFGTENVGG
+186 GRVVGTEKVGG
-197 AIGYLGNA
+197 AIGYFGDA
-205 TISNVKSIANVEGSN
+205 TISNVKSIANVEGSECVGGCVGRLYSSASRSSTLKSIFHKGDLVNSGNFTGGIVGSVGYAATLLNCTHRGN
-220 IVGGIIG
+220 IKGKLYVGGIMGGHTERSLLTKNIKSCTVAGDINGLEDVGGIIG
-227 SGSNITGRVCK
+227 YGFFK
-238 AIGNIKGDDNVGG
+238 
-251 CIGVVLNSEVTTP
+251 
-264 SSLTSFSHKGEIIN
+264 
-278 SGNGTG
+278 
-284 GIVGHVNAYANISDC
+284 
-299 THWGNIKGKSC
+299 
-310 VGGIVGYFSSYVN
+310 
-323 KRSTSDYRFSYQKD
+323 STSDSDPF
-337 YIKEYQN
+337 
-344 KSPHVEYYE
+344 HV
-353 TGVSKN
+353 
-359 SQGITS
+359 
-365 LIKGCTV
+365 
-372 IGDINGLRDI
+372 
-382 GGLIGNACTY
+382 
-392 YSTLCYSSHKA
+392 
-403 FYKDDLDGG
+403 LDC
-412 YGFYLFVNGS
+412 S
-422 NVSRSTTNNIF
+422 
-433 YIYEDEYK
+433 
-441 HWLNLSISDCIYS
+441 YS
-454 GKLQGTY
+454 GKLQGSY
-461 NVGGISGYQREGS
+461 NVGGISGYQENGS
-474 INRCISNSTSIKGT
+474 INRCISNGASIKGT
-488 GCTGGIIG
+488 KCIGGIIG
-496 KNEDVTVQNCFALSR
+496 KNENVTVQNCFALSR
-511 TISASTLDS
+511 TISASALDNF
-520 LGRIS
+520 GRIS
-525 GSAIANNANNMA
+525 GSANTNNANNMA

-554 DNAEQGQSIG
+554 DDAKQGQSIG

-632 QAPVETI
+632 QAPVETT

-659 FYAESDGLVPSYL
+659 FYAEADDMVPSNL

-694 EDLQGAYKKGNFKLM
+694 DDLQGAYKKGYFKLM
-709 NDIDLTSWIKENSP
+709 NDIDLTSWIKGNSP

-868 VTGEQA
+868 ATGEQA

-1139 RLDWKSDNEEVATVE
+1139 RLDWKSDDEEVATVE

-1478 ILFGDIMK
+1478 ILFGNIVK

-1538 PEGVHVKKDAFN
+1538 PEGVQVKKDAFN
-1550 NNEVRLSDSRQ
+1550 NNEVRLSDTRQ

-1607 NAEDAVV
+1607 NAEDAVI

-1628 SPQAITANLPIG
+1628 SPQAVTANLPIG

-1654 NVYDLKGFCLKSH
+1654 NVYDLKGFCLKYH

>member
-1 MKKFLLLLMCVLNSI
+1 MKRFLLLLMCVLNSI

-41 LYQMNNFLNQPG
+41 LYQMNNFLNQPE

-82 SSSNSFQGKFLGNN
+82 SSNSFQGKFLGNN
-96 HKITSLTINKPNKN
+96 HKITSLTINKPNKD
-110 YIGLWGYVSKA
+110 YIGLWGYVSNA

-130 QNISGQS
+130 QNISGQNY
-137 RVGCLVGE
+137 VGCLVGRSE
-145 ASNSTISGISV
+145 ESTISGISV

-163 SSSYLGGI
+163 SSSSLGGI
-171 IGSANNTSLNNSSYV
+171 IGYANKTSLNNCSYV
-186 GKVFGTENVGG
+186 GRVVGTEKVGG
-197 AIGYLGNA
+197 AIGYFGDA
-205 TISNVKSIANVEGSN
+205 TISNVKSTANVEATRV
-220 IVGGIIG
+220 VGGLIG
-227 SGSNITGRVCK
+227 IGRKFTGTNCK
-238 AIGNIKGDDNVGG
+238 VIGNIQGTKTIGG
-251 CIGVVLNSEVTTP
+251 CIGFISSIDNESNSTP
-264 SSLTSFSHKGEIIN
+264 SSSLRSFSHKGEIVN
-278 SGNGTG
+278 SGDYTG
-284 GIVGHVNAYANISDC
+284 GVVGSSLNANVSISLC
-299 THWGNIKGKSC
+299 THWGNIEGKSY
-310 VGGIVGYFSSYVN
+310 VGGIVGSYECTNGDSPTYHTSYSEDKIRGGSIISSSIALTRYDN
-323 KRSTSDYRFSYQKD
+323 L
-337 YIKEYQN
+337 
-344 KSPHVEYYE
+344 SPIIEDCTV
-353 TGVSKN
+353 TGD
-359 SQGITS
+359 
-365 LIKGCTV
+365 IKGL
-372 IGDINGLRDI
+372 IGV
-382 GGLIGNACTY
+382 GGLIGTTKDGYRYVYRAHNGKYDRLSPGLFLFRNDILVSSTVCY
-392 YSTLCYSSHKA
+392 DYSPT
-403 FYKDDLDGG
+403 DDLVLTEFD
-412 YGFYLFVNGS
+412 
-422 NVSRSTTNNIF
+422 
-433 YIYEDEYK
+433 
-441 HWLNLSISDCIYS
+441 LSIRDCSFS
-454 GKLQGTY
+454 GKIQGTY
-461 NVGGISGYQREGS
+461 NVGGISGYQRVGS
-474 INRCISNSTSIKGT
+474 INRCISNSASIKGT

-496 KNEDVTVQNCFALSR
+496 KNENVTVQNCFALSR

-525 GSAIANNANNMA
+525 GSANANNANNMA

-548 LQSITD
+548 LQSIID
-554 DNAEQGQSIG
+554 DNAKQGQSIG

-632 QAPVETI
+632 QAPVETT

-659 FYAESDGLVPSYL
+659 FYAEADDLVPSNL

-694 EDLQGAYKKGNFKLM
+694 EDLQGAYKNGYFKLM

-779 GKKVKGGNYTGIII
+779 DKKVKGGNYTGIII

-913 AAKIALSYSTGEV
+913 AAQIALSYSTGEV

-970 TINNCYARGDISGVR
+970 TINNCYARDDISGVR

-1017 SWGSRAVGGFKNGAA
+1017 SWGSRAVGGFKNSAA

-1139 RLDWKSDNEEVATVE
+1139 RLDWKSDDEEVATVE

-1189 RDEAIAQLQTL
+1189 RDETIAQLQTL

-1254 INNAVT
+1254 INNAVK

-1478 ILFGDIMK
+1478 ILFGNIVK

-1501 EVTAHVEK
+1501 EVTAYVEK
-1509 TEAENEYQL
+1509 TEVENEYQL

-1538 PEGVHVKKDAFN
+1538 PEGVQVKKDAFN
-1550 NNEVRLSDSRQ
+1550 NNEVRLSDTRQ

-1628 SPQAITANLPIG
+1628 SPQAVTANLPIG

-1654 NVYDLKGFCLKSH
+1654 NVYDLKGFCLKYH

>member
-41 LYQMNNFLNQPG
+41 LYQMDNFLNQPG

-96 HKITSLTINKPNKN
+96 HKITSLTINKPNKD
-110 YIGLWGYVSKA
+110 YIGLFGYVSNA

-130 QNISGQS
+130 QNILGQS
-137 RVGCLVGE
+137 YVGCLVGQSE
-145 ASNSTISGISV
+145 ESTIRGISV

-171 IGSANNTSLNNSSYV
+171 IGYANKTSLNNSSYV
-186 GKVFGTENVGG
+186 GKVIGAEKVGG
-197 AIGYLGNA
+197 VVGTFFDE
-205 TISNVKSIANVEGSN
+205 TISNIKSTANVEATSV
-220 IVGGIIG
+220 VGGLIG
-227 SGSNITGRVCK
+227 IGRKFTGTNCK
-238 AIGNIKGDDNVGG
+238 VIGNIQGTETIGG
-251 CIGVVLNSEVTTP
+251 CIGFISSIDNESKSTP
-264 SSLTSFSHKGEIIN
+264 SSSLRSFSHKGEIVN
-278 SGNGTG
+278 SGDHTG
-284 GIVGHVNAYANISDC
+284 GVVGYLNANVSISGC
-299 THWGNIKGKSC
+299 THWGNIEGESYI
-310 VGGIVGYFSSYVN
+310 GGIVGAYGRANEDKPTYHT
-323 KRSTSDYRFSYQKD
+323 STSKYKIEGGS
-337 YIKEYQN
+337 II
-344 KSPHVEYYE
+344 S
-353 TGVSKN
+353 S
-359 SQGITS
+359 S
-365 LIKGCTV
+365 LIGYDEYDTSYNLSPIIESCTV
-372 IGDINGLRDI
+372 IGDIKGLKGV
-382 GGLIGNACTY
+382 GGLIGTTKDGRY
-392 YSTLCYSSHKA
+392 YRYYNHN
-403 FYKDDLDGG
+403 G
-412 YGFYLFVNGS
+412 YNRNTDKYYYLF
-422 NVSRSTTNNIF
+422 RNNS
-433 YIYEDEYK
+433 YINTGNLYNYYK
-441 HWLNLSISDCIYS
+441 PTDVVILVGVNLSISDCSYS

-474 INRCISNSTSIKGT
+474 INRCISNSASIKGT
-488 GCTGGIIG
+488 ECTGGIIG
-496 KNEDVTVQNCFALSR
+496 KNVNVTVQNSFALSR
-511 TISASTLDS
+511 TISASNLDC

-525 GSAIANNANNMA
+525 GSANANNANNMA

-554 DNAEQGQSIG
+554 DDAKQGQSIG

-578 WDMENVWNILETE
+578 WDMEKVWNILETE

-659 FYAESDGLVPSYL
+659 FYAEADDLVPSYL

-694 EDLQGAYKKGNFKLM
+694 EDLQGAYKKGYFKLM

-868 VTGEQA
+868 ATGEQA

-913 AAKIALSYSTGEV
+913 AAQIALSYSTGEV

-933 YVGGVVGYA
+933 YIGGVVGYA

-1017 SWGSRAVGGFKNGAA
+1017 SWGSRAVGGFKNSAA

-1139 RLDWKSDNEEVATVE
+1139 RLDWKSDNKEVATVE

-1478 ILFGDIMK
+1478 ILFGNIVK

-1501 EVTAHVEK
+1501 EVTAHIEK

-1538 PEGVHVKKDAFN
+1538 PEGVQVKKDAFN
-1550 NNEVRLSDSRQ
+1550 NNEVRLSNTRQ

-1628 SPQAITANLPIG
+1628 SPQAVTANLPIG

-1654 NVYDLKGFCLKSH
+1654 NVYDLKGFCLKYH

>member
-1 MKKFLLLLMCVLNSI
+1 MKRFLLLLMCVLNSI

-71 FNDEG
+71 FNDES
-76 WTPIGS
+76 WTPIG

-96 HKITSLTINKPNKN
+96 HKITSLTINKPNKGD
-110 YIGLWGYVSKA
+110 IGLFGCVSNA

-145 ASNSTISGISV
+145 ASYSTISGISV
-156 TNTEIHA
+156 TNTEIH
-163 SSSYLGGI
+163 SSSSHVGGI
-171 IGSANNTSLNNSSYV
+171 IGYASSTSLNNSSYV
-186 GKVFGTENVGG
+186 GKVIGVGYVGG
-197 AIGYLGNA
+197 AIGCLDGN
-205 TISNVKSIANVEGSN
+205 TISNVKSIANVEGS
-220 IVGGIIG
+220 VY
-227 SGSNITGRVCK
+227 
-238 AIGNIKGDDNVGG
+238 VGG
-251 CIGVVLNSEVTTP
+251 CVGYLYSGTLVSI
-264 SSLTSFSHKGEIIN
+264 FHKGDLVN
-278 SGNGTG
+278 SGNYTG
-284 GIVGHVNAYANISDC
+284 GIVGYVQRSVTTLNC
-299 THWGNIKGKSC
+299 THRGNIKGKSK
-310 VGGIVGYFSSYVN
+310 VGGIMGYYYNDRQVTSSY
-323 KRSTSDYRFSYQKD
+323 S
-337 YIKEYQN
+337 
-344 KSPHVEYYE
+344 E
-353 TGVSKN
+353 TLTIRN
-359 SQGITS
+359 
-365 LIKGCTV
+365 CTV
-372 IGDINGLRDI
+372 AGDINGLNDVGGII
-382 GGLIGNACTY
+382 GFGYRYFCSYIEV
-392 YSTLCYSSHKA
+392 
-403 FYKDDLDGG
+403 LDC
-412 YGFYLFVNGS
+412 S
-422 NVSRSTTNNIF
+422 
-433 YIYEDEYK
+433 
-441 HWLNLSISDCIYS
+441 YS

-461 NVGGISGYQREGS
+461 NVGGISGNLDYSS
-474 INRCISNSTSIKGT
+474 INRCISNGASIKGT

-496 KNEDVTVQNCFALSR
+496 KNNGVTVQNCFALSR
-511 TISASTLDS
+511 TISASKLDS

-525 GSAIANNANNMA
+525 GSFNADNTNMANNMA

-554 DNAEQGQSIG
+554 DDAKQGQSIG

-632 QAPVETI
+632 QAPVETT

-659 FYAESDGLVPSYL
+659 FYAEADDMVPSNL

-694 EDLQGAYKKGNFKLM
+694 EDLQGAYKKGYFKLM

-957 TLYTGGICAYSFS
+957 NLYTGGICAYSFS

-1174 GSKVEA
+1174 GSKIEA

-1343 TDYFNSAKQKTGA
+1343 TDYFNSAEQKTGA

-1478 ILFGDIMK
+1478 ILFGNIVK

-1501 EVTAHVEK
+1501 EVTAYVEK
-1509 TEAENEYQL
+1509 TDAENEYQL
-1518 TLALDNKGMKYS
+1518 TLALDNKGIKYS

-1538 PEGVHVKKDAFN
+1538 PEGVQVKKDAFN
-1550 NNEVRLSDSRQ
+1550 NNEVRLSDTRQ

-1597 KLLLVAEEGM
+1597 KLLLVAEDGM

-1628 SPQAITANLPIG
+1628 SPQAITTNLPIG

>member
-41 LYQMNNFLNQPG
+41 LYQMNNFLKQSG

-59 TDIDLSDFIAEN
+59 TDIDLTDFIAEN

-82 SSSNSFQGKFLGNN
+82 LSNPFQGKFLGNN
-96 HKITSLTINKPNKN
+96 HKITSLTINKPNKD
-110 YIGLWGYVSKA
+110 YIGLWGYVSNA

-130 QNISGQS
+130 QNISGQNY
-137 RVGCLVGE
+137 VGCLVGQSE
-145 ASNSTISGISV
+145 ESTISGISV

-171 IGSANNTSLNNSSYV
+171 TGYANKTSLNNCSSYV
-186 GKVFGTENVGG
+186 GKVVGTEKVGG
-197 AIGYLGNA
+197 AIGYFGDA
-205 TISNVKSIANVEGSN
+205 TISNVKSTANVEATCV
-220 IVGGIIG
+220 VGGLIG
-227 SGSNITGRVCK
+227 IGRKIKGTNCK
-238 AIGNIKGDDNVGG
+238 VLGNIQGVETIGG
-251 CIGVVLNSEVTTP
+251 CIGFISSVDNESNSTP
-264 SSLTSFSHKGEIIN
+264 SSSLSSFSHKGEIVN
-278 SGNGTG
+278 SGNNTG
-284 GIVGHVNAYANISDC
+284 GVIGNLNANVSISDC
-299 THWGNIKGKSC
+299 THWGNIEGKSY
-310 VGGIVGYFSSYVN
+310 VGGIVGSYE
-323 KRSTSDYRFSYQKD
+323 RTSEDEPTYHTSTSYSE
-337 YIKEYQN
+337 IKNGYAISSSIASTRYDN
-344 KSPHVEYYE
+344 LSP
-353 TGVSKN
+353 
-359 SQGITS
+359 I
-365 LIKGCTV
+365 IKGCTV
-372 IGDINGLRDI
+372 IGNIKGLI
-382 GGLIGNACTY
+382 GVGGLIGTTKDGYRYIFDAAHGDDKADGPY
-392 YSTLCYSSHKA
+392 Y
-403 FYKDDLDGG
+403 
-412 YGFYLFVNGS
+412 YLFRNGS
-422 NVSRSTTNNIF
+422 IVNYSHYRIF
-433 YIYEDEYK
+433 NPTDILEIVGV
-441 HWLNLSISDCIYS
+441 NLSISDCSYN

-496 KNEDVTVQNCFALSR
+496 KNENVTVQNSFALSR
-511 TISASTLDS
+511 TISASKLDS

-525 GSAIANNANNMA
+525 GSANANNANNMA

-554 DNAEQGQSIG
+554 DNAKQGQSIG

-617 GSSLKGGKVY
+617 GSSLKGSKVY

-694 EDLQGAYKKGNFKLM
+694 EDLQGAYKKGYFKLM

-779 GKKVKGGNYTGIII
+779 DKKVKGGNYTGIII

-880 GSIEESTLTKSHAQC
+880 GNIEESTLTKSHAQC

-913 AAKIALSYSTGEV
+913 AAQIALSYSTGEV

-1017 SWGSRAVGGFKNGAA
+1017 SWGSRAIGGFKNSAA

-1118 VAQGKTATIAATVM
+1118 VAQDKTATIAATVM

-1478 ILFGDIMK
+1478 ILFGNIVK

-1493 KSKKVSLP
+1493 RSKKVSLP

-1509 TEAENEYQL
+1509 TDAENEYQL

-1538 PEGVHVKKDAFN
+1538 SEGVQVKKDAFN

-1584 TGDIYSGTTGDFI
+1584 TGNIYSGTTGDFI

-1607 NAEDAVV
+1607 NADNAVV

-1622 KDGRGV
+1622 KDGCSV

>member
-96 HKITSLTINKPNKN
+96 HKITSLTINKPNKD
-110 YIGLWGYVSKA
+110 YIGLFGYVSNA

-137 RVGCLVGE
+137 YAGCLVGQSE
-145 ASNSTISGISV
+145 ESTISGISV

-171 IGSANNTSLNNSSYV
+171 IGYANKTSLNNCSYV
-186 GKVFGTENVGG
+186 GKVVGTEKVGG
-197 AIGYLGNA
+197 AIGYFGDA
-205 TISNVKSIANVEGSN
+205 TIYNVKSTANVEATSV
-220 IVGGIIG
+220 VGGLIG
-227 SGSNITGRVCK
+227 IGRKFTGTNCK
-238 AIGNIKGDDNVGG
+238 VIGNIQGTETIGG
-251 CIGVVLNSEVTTP
+251 CIGFISSVDNESKSTP
-264 SSLTSFSHKGEIIN
+264 SSSLRSFSHKGEIVN
-278 SGNGTG
+278 SGDHTG
-284 GIVGHVNAYANISDC
+284 GVVGYLNANVSISDC
-299 THWGNIKGKSC
+299 THWGNIEGESYI
-310 VGGIVGYFSSYVN
+310 GGIVGAYGRTNEATPTYHT
-323 KRSTSDYRFSYQKD
+323 STSKYEIKGGFIISSSLRYEKYDTSY
-337 YIKEYQN
+337 N
-344 KSPHVEYYE
+344 LSPIIE
-353 TGVSKN
+353 
-359 SQGITS
+359 
-365 LIKGCTV
+365 GCTV
-372 IGDINGLRDI
+372 IGDIKGLI
-382 GGLIGNACTY
+382 GVGGLIGTTKDGRY
-392 YSTLCYSSHKA
+392 YRYYNHNGYNDNSSK
-403 FYKDDLDGG
+403 Y
-412 YGFYLFVNGS
+412 YYLF
-422 NVSRSTTNNIF
+422 RNNSLIDIENR
-433 YIYEDEYK
+433 YNDYEPTDVVI
-441 HWLNLSISDCIYS
+441 LVGVNLSISDCSYS

-474 INRCISNSTSIKGT
+474 INRCISNSASIKGT

-496 KNEDVTVQNCFALSR
+496 KNENVKVQNCFALSR
-511 TISASTLDS
+511 TISASKLDS

-525 GSAIANNANNMA
+525 GSANANNANNMA

-554 DNAEQGQSIG
+554 DDAKQGQSIG

-578 WDMENVWNILETE
+578 WDMEKVWNILETE

-632 QAPVETI
+632 QAPVETT

-659 FYAESDGLVPSYL
+659 FYAEADDMVPSNL

-683 TEADPYLVYTA
+683 TEVDPYLVYTA
-694 EDLQGAYKKGNFKLM
+694 EDLQGAYKKGYFKLM

-832 FEGNVTSATD
+832 FEGNVTSATN

-868 VTGEQA
+868 AAGEQP

-880 GSIEESTLTKSHAQC
+880 GNIEESTLTKSHAQC
-895 HIHVTGAN
+895 HIHVAGAN

-913 AAKIALSYSTGEV
+913 AAQIALSYSTGEV

-942 KDAINNCYSAAKLTG
+942 KDAINNCYSTAKLTG

-1017 SWGSRAVGGFKNGAA
+1017 SWGSRAVGGFKNSAA
-1032 EPDNTNYALNT
+1032 EPNNTNYALNT

-1092 QMFPY
+1092 QMYPY

-1307 TGFQCD
+1307 TGYQCD

-1538 PEGVHVKKDAFN
+1538 PEGVQVKKDAFN
-1550 NNEVRLSDSRQ
+1550 NNEVRLSDTRQ

>member
-1 MKKFLLLLMCVLNSI
+1 MKRFLLLLMCVLNSI

-82 SSSNSFQGKFLGNN
+82 SSNSFQGKFLGNN
-96 HKITSLTINKPNKN
+96 HKITSLTINKPNKD

-130 QNISGQS
+130 QNISGRS
-137 RVGCLVGE
+137 YVGCLVGRSE
-145 ASNSTISGISV
+145 ESTISGISV
-156 TNTEIHA
+156 TNTGIHA

-171 IGSANNTSLNNSSYV
+171 IGYANKTSLNNCSYV
-186 GKVFGTENVGG
+186 GKVVGTEKVGG
-197 AIGYLGNA
+197 AIGYFGDA
-205 TISNVKSIANVEGSN
+205 TISNVKSTANVEATCV
-220 IVGGIIG
+220 VGGLIG
-227 SGSNITGRVCK
+227 IGRKFTGTNCK
-238 AIGNIKGDDNVGG
+238 VIGNIQGTETIGG
-251 CIGVVLNSEVTTP
+251 CIGFISSIDNESKSTP
-264 SSLTSFSHKGEIIN
+264 SSSLRSFSHKGEIVN
-278 SGNGTG
+278 SGDHTG
-284 GIVGHVNAYANISDC
+284 GVVGYLNANVSISDC
-299 THWGNIKGKSC
+299 THWGNIEGKSYT
-310 VGGIVGYFSSYVN
+310 GGIVGAYGRANEDKPTYHT
-323 KRSTSDYRFSYQKD
+323 STSKYKIEGGSIISSRIDPTTIVYKKSYSL
-337 YIKEYQN
+337 
-344 KSPHVEYYE
+344 SPIIE
-353 TGVSKN
+353 
-359 SQGITS
+359 
-365 LIKGCTV
+365 GCTV
-372 IGDINGLRDI
+372 IGDIKGVI
-382 GGLIGNACTY
+382 GVGGLIGTTKDGYRYEYSAHNGNNNGPYDY
-392 YSTLCYSSHKA
+392 YLFRNDILVTSKTYSS
-403 FYKDDLDGG
+403 YSPTDVYVLVG
-412 YGFYLFVNGS
+412 V
-422 NVSRSTTNNIF
+422 
-433 YIYEDEYK
+433 
-441 HWLNLSISDCIYS
+441 NLSISDCSYS

-525 GSAIANNANNMA
+525 GSANTNNANNMA

-554 DNAEQGQSIG
+554 DDAKQGQSIG

-578 WDMENVWNILETE
+578 WDMEKVWNILETE

-632 QAPVETI
+632 QAPVETT

-659 FYAESDGLVPSYL
+659 FYAEADDMVPSNL

-694 EDLQGAYKKGNFKLM
+694 EDLQGAYKKGYFKLM

-842 NAHVGGAIGFDKAST
+842 NAHVGGAIGFDKSST

-868 VTGEQA
+868 ATGEQA

-880 GSIEESTLTKSHAQC
+880 GNIEESTLTKSHAQC
-895 HIHVTGAN
+895 NIHVTGAC

-913 AAKIALSYSTGEV
+913 AAQIALSYSTGEV

-957 TLYTGGICAYSFS
+957 NLYTGGICAYSFS

-1079 GWNFEKDWGIDEG
+1079 GWNFEKDWDIDEG
-1092 QMFPY
+1092 QMYPY

-1478 ILFGDIMK
+1478 ILFGNIVK

-1493 KSKKVSLP
+1493 RSKKVSLP

-1509 TEAENEYQL
+1509 TDAENEYQL
-1518 TLALDNKGMKYS
+1518 TLALDNKGIKYS

-1538 PEGVHVKKDAFN
+1538 PEGVQVKKDAFN
-1550 NNEVRLSDSRQ
+1550 NNEVRLSDTRQ

-1607 NAEDAVV
+1607 NADNAVV

-1628 SPQAITANLPIG
+1628 SPQAITTNLPIG

>member
-96 HKITSLTINKPNKN
+96 HKIISLTINKPNKD
-110 YIGLWGYVSKA
+110 YIGLFGYVSNA

-130 QNISGQS
+130 QNISGQGY
-137 RVGCLVGE
+137 VGCLVGQSE
-145 ASNSTISGISV
+145 ESTISGISV
-156 TNTEIHA
+156 TNTGIHA

-171 IGSANNTSLNNSSYV
+171 IGYANKTSLNNSSYV
-186 GKVFGTENVGG
+186 GKVVGTEKVGG
-197 AIGYLGNA
+197 AIGYFGDA
-205 TISNVKSIANVEGSN
+205 TISNVKSTANVKGSN
-220 IVGGIIG
+220 IVGGLIG
-227 SGSNITGRVCK
+227 SGNNITGTVCK
-238 AIGNIKGDDNVGG
+238 VLGKIKGNRDVGG
-251 CIGVVLNSEVTTP
+251 SIGYVYSHNVEVL
-264 SSLTSFSHKGEIIN
+264 SSTFKSFSHEGDIIN
-278 SGNGTG
+278 SGNYTG
-284 GIVGHVNAYANISDC
+284 GVIGHVDARINISDC
-299 THWGNIKGKSC
+299 THWGNIEGKSC
-310 VGGIVGYFSSYVN
+310 VGGLVGSFEEECEREEPIYYT
-323 KRSTSDYRFSYQKD
+323 STSSSEIQNGERITS
-337 YIKEYQN
+337 IKEKRYVTN
-344 KSPHVEYYE
+344 L
-353 TGVSKN
+353 
-359 SQGITS
+359 ICL
-365 LIKGCTV
+365 LIKGCSV
-372 IGDINGLRDI
+372 IGDINGARDV
-382 GGLIGNACTY
+382 GGLVGNAACYYTTY
-392 YSTLCYSSHKA
+392 EYKGAENTSGNIYQAIFRNGVFVKA
-403 FYKDDLDGG
+403 G
-412 YGFYLFVNGS
+412 YI
-422 NVSRSTTNNIF
+422 SRYTTNIKVYDYANQNPIS
-433 YIYEDEYK
+433 
-441 HWLNLSISDCIYS
+441 LSISDCSYS

-474 INRCISNSTSIKGT
+474 INRCISNSASIKGT

-496 KNEDVTVQNCFALSR
+496 KNENLTVQNSFALSR

-525 GSAIANNANNMA
+525 GSANANNANNMA

-554 DNAEQGQSIG
+554 DNAKQGQSIG

-632 QAPVETI
+632 QAPVETT

-659 FYAESDGLVPSYL
+659 FYAETDDLVPSYL

-694 EDLQGAYKKGNFKLM
+694 EDLQGAYKKGYFKLM

-779 GKKVKGGNYTGIII
+779 DKKVKGGNYTGIII

-832 FEGNVTSATD
+832 FEGNVTSATN

-868 VTGEQA
+868 ATGEKA

-880 GSIEESTLTKSHAQC
+880 GNIEESTLTKSHAQC

-913 AAKIALSYSTGEV
+913 AAQIALSYSTGEV

-970 TINNCYARGDISGVR
+970 TINNCYARDDISGVR

-1017 SWGSRAVGGFKNGAA
+1017 SWGSRAVGGFKNSAA

-1260 LFKSKCVTAGE
+1260 LFKSKCITAGE

-1331 IELSLARTTAKK
+1331 IELSLARSTAKK

-1478 ILFGDIMK
+1478 ILFGNIVK

-1501 EVTAHVEK
+1501 EVTAYVEK
-1509 TEAENEYQL
+1509 TDAENEYQL
-1518 TLALDNKGMKYS
+1518 TLALDNKGIKYS

-1538 PEGVHVKKDAFN
+1538 PEGVQVKKDAFN
-1550 NNEVRLSDSRQ
+1550 NNEVRLSDTRQ

-1628 SPQAITANLPIG
+1628 SPQAVTANLPIG

-1654 NVYDLKGFCLKSH
+1654 NVYDLKGFCLKYH

>member
-53 VVFKLM
+53 IVFKLM

-76 WTPIGS
+76 WTPIGN

-96 HKITSLTINKPNKN
+96 HKITSLTINKPNKD
-110 YIGLWGYVSKA
+110 YVGLWGYVYNA
-121 TISDLKLEC
+121 TISDLNLEC

-137 RVGCLVGE
+137 YVGCLVGYSE
-145 ASNSTISGISV
+145 ESTISGISV

-163 SSSYLGGI
+163 SSSCLGGI
-171 IGSANNTSLNNSSYV
+171 IGLAYSTSLKNCSYV
-186 GKVFGTENVGG
+186 GKVVGNEKVGG
-197 AIGYLGNA
+197 VIGDLSSV
-205 TISNVKSIANVEGSN
+205 TISNVKSIANVEGSECVGGCLGRILSGGGTFESIFHKGDLVNSGNYTGGIVGSVSSATILNCTHRGN
-220 IVGGIIG
+220 IKGKLYVGGIMGGHSDRSSLTKNIKSCTVAGDINGLEDVGGIIG
-227 SGSNITGRVCK
+227 YGFFT
-238 AIGNIKGDDNVGG
+238 
-251 CIGVVLNSEVTTP
+251 
-264 SSLTSFSHKGEIIN
+264 
-278 SGNGTG
+278 
-284 GIVGHVNAYANISDC
+284 
-299 THWGNIKGKSC
+299 
-310 VGGIVGYFSSYVN
+310 
-323 KRSTSDYRFSYQKD
+323 STSDSGPF
-337 YIKEYQN
+337 
-344 KSPHVEYYE
+344 HV
-353 TGVSKN
+353 
-359 SQGITS
+359 
-365 LIKGCTV
+365 
-372 IGDINGLRDI
+372 
-382 GGLIGNACTY
+382 
-392 YSTLCYSSHKA
+392 
-403 FYKDDLDGG
+403 LDC
-412 YGFYLFVNGS
+412 S
-422 NVSRSTTNNIF
+422 
-433 YIYEDEYK
+433 
-441 HWLNLSISDCIYS
+441 YS
-454 GKLQGTY
+454 GKLQGSY
-461 NVGGISGYQREGS
+461 NVGGISGYQENGS
-474 INRCISNSTSIKGT
+474 INRCISNGASIKGT
-488 GCTGGIIG
+488 KCIGGIIG
-496 KNEDVTVQNCFALSR
+496 KNKNVTVQNCFALSR
-511 TISASTLDS
+511 TISASALDN

-525 GSAIANNANNMA
+525 GSANTNNANNMA

-554 DNAEQGQSIG
+554 DDAKQGQSIG

-632 QAPVETI
+632 QAPVETT

-659 FYAESDGLVPSYL
+659 FYAEADDLVPSYL

-694 EDLQGAYKKGNFKLM
+694 EDLQGAYKKGYFKLM

-803 CTAKGDVEG
+803 CTVKGDVEG

-819 IGGSEKNTLNNLT
+819 IGGSEQNTLNNLT

-842 NAHVGGAIGFDKAST
+842 NAHIGGAIGFDKAST

-868 VTGEQA
+868 ATGEQA

-913 AAKIALSYSTGEV
+913 AAQIALSYSTGEV

-957 TLYTGGICAYSFS
+957 NLYTGGICAYSFS

-1280 VIYLEPVEAAAG
+1280 VIYLEPVETAAG

-1478 ILFGDIMK
+1478 ILFGNIVK

-1538 PEGVHVKKDAFN
+1538 PEGVQVKKDAFN
-1550 NNEVRLSDSRQ
+1550 NNEVRLSDTRQ

-1607 NAEDAVV
+1607 NAEDAVI

-1628 SPQAITANLPIG
+1628 SPQAVTANLPIG

-1654 NVYDLKGFCLKSH
+1654 NVYDLKGFCLKYH

>member
-41 LYQMNNFLNQPG
+41 LYQMDNFLNQPG

-96 HKITSLTINKPNKN
+96 HKITSLTINKPNKD
-110 YIGLWGYVSKA
+110 YIGLFGYVSNA

-137 RVGCLVGE
+137 YVGCLVGQSE
-145 ASNSTISGISV
+145 ESTISGISV

-171 IGSANNTSLNNSSYV
+171 IGYANKTSLNNSSYV
-186 GKVFGTENVGG
+186 GKVIGAEKVGG
-197 AIGYLGNA
+197 VVGTFFDE
-205 TISNVKSIANVEGSN
+205 TISNIKSTANVEATSV
-220 IVGGIIG
+220 VGGLIG
-227 SGSNITGRVCK
+227 IGRKFTGTNCK
-238 AIGNIKGDDNVGG
+238 VIGNIQGTETIGG
-251 CIGVVLNSEVTTP
+251 CIGFISSIDNESKSTP
-264 SSLTSFSHKGEIIN
+264 SSSLRSFSHKGEIVN
-278 SGNGTG
+278 SGDHTG
-284 GIVGHVNAYANISDC
+284 GVVGYLNANVSISGC
-299 THWGNIKGKSC
+299 THWGNIEGESYI
-310 VGGIVGYFSSYVN
+310 GGIVGAYGRANEDKPTYHT
-323 KRSTSDYRFSYQKD
+323 STSKYKIEGGS
-337 YIKEYQN
+337 II
-344 KSPHVEYYE
+344 S
-353 TGVSKN
+353 S
-359 SQGITS
+359 S
-365 LIKGCTV
+365 LIGYDEYDTSYNLSPIIESCTV
-372 IGDINGLRDI
+372 IGDIKGLKGV
-382 GGLIGNACTY
+382 GGLIGTTKDGRY
-392 YSTLCYSSHKA
+392 YRYYNHN
-403 FYKDDLDGG
+403 G
-412 YGFYLFVNGS
+412 YNRNTDKYYYLF
-422 NVSRSTTNNIF
+422 RNNS
-433 YIYEDEYK
+433 YINTGNLYNYYEPTDVVI
-441 HWLNLSISDCIYS
+441 LVGVNLSISDCSYS

-474 INRCISNSTSIKGT
+474 INRCISNSASIKGT
-488 GCTGGIIG
+488 ECTGGIIG
-496 KNEDVTVQNCFALSR
+496 KNVNVTVQNSFALSR
-511 TISASTLDS
+511 TISASNLDC

-525 GSAIANNANNMA
+525 GSANANNANNMA

-554 DNAEQGQSIG
+554 DDAKQGQSIG

-578 WDMENVWNILETE
+578 WDMEKVWNILETE

-659 FYAESDGLVPSYL
+659 FYAEADDLVPSYL

-694 EDLQGAYKKGNFKLM
+694 EDLQGAYKKGYFKLM

-779 GKKVKGGNYTGIII
+779 DKKVKGGNYTGIII

-913 AAKIALSYSTGEV
+913 AAQIALSYSTGEV

-970 TINNCYARGDISGVR
+970 TINNCYARDDISGVR

-1017 SWGSRAVGGFKNGAA
+1017 SWGSRAVGGFKNSAA
-1032 EPDNTNYALNT
+1032 ESDNTNYALNT

-1139 RLDWKSDNEEVATVE
+1139 RLDWKSDDEEVATVE

-1493 KSKKVSLP
+1493 RSKKVSLP

-1538 PEGVHVKKDAFN
+1538 PEGVQVKKDAFN
-1550 NNEVRLSDSRQ
+1550 NNEVRLSDTRQ

-1628 SPQAITANLPIG
+1628 SPQAVTANLPIG

-1654 NVYDLKGFCLKSH
+1654 NVYDLKGFCLKYH

>member
-1 MKKFLLLLMCVLNSI
+1 MKRFLLLLMCVLNSI

-76 WTPIGS
+76 WTPIGN

-96 HKITSLTINKPNKN
+96 HKITSLTINKPNKD
-110 YIGLWGYVSKA
+110 YVGLWGYVNGA

-130 QNISGQS
+130 QNISGRS
-137 RVGCLVGE
+137 YVGCLVGRSE
-145 ASNSTISGISV
+145 ESTISGISV

-163 SSSYLGGI
+163 SSFYLGGI
-171 IGSANNTSLNNSSYV
+171 IGVAIKTSLNNSSYV
-186 GKVFGTENVGG
+186 GKVIGAERVGG
-197 AIGYLGNA
+197 VVGHFFDG
-205 TISNVKSIANVEGSN
+205 TISNIKSAANIEATCV
-220 IVGGIIG
+220 VGGLIG
-227 SGSNITGRVCK
+227 IGREFTGTNCK
-238 AIGNIKGDDNVGG
+238 VIGNIQGVETIGG
-251 CIGVVLNSEVTTP
+251 CIGFISSIDNESKSTP
-264 SSLTSFSHKGEIIN
+264 SSSLRSFSHKGEIVN
-278 SGNGTG
+278 SGDYTG
-284 GIVGHVNAYANISDC
+284 GVVGSLNANVSISDC
-299 THWGNIKGKSC
+299 THWGNIEGKSY
-310 VGGIVGYFSSYVN
+310 VGGIVGSYGPSIN
-323 KRSTSDYRFSYQKD
+323 EDRPTYQISTSESKIKD
-337 YIKEYQN
+337 SRTISSDIADSRYADLFPIIE
-344 KSPHVEYYE
+344 
-353 TGVSKN
+353 
-359 SQGITS
+359 
-365 LIKGCTV
+365 GCTV
-372 IGDINGLRDI
+372 IGDIKGLI
-382 GGLIGNACTY
+382 GVGGLIGT
-392 YSTLCYSSHKA
+392 TI
-403 FYKDDLDGG
+403 DGCRYIFNQANG
-412 YGFYLFVNGS
+412 DYNNTGRRYYLFRNGS
-422 NVSRSTTNNIF
+422 LVNSYSAYNFSPTDILEIVGV
-433 YIYEDEYK
+433 
-441 HWLNLSISDCIYS
+441 NLSISDCSYS

-474 INRCISNSTSIKGT
+474 INRCISNSASIKGT

-496 KNEDVTVQNCFALSR
+496 KNENVTVQNSFALSR
-511 TISASTLDS
+511 TISASALDS

-525 GSAIANNANNMA
+525 GSANANNGNNMA

-548 LQSITD
+548 LQSIRD
-554 DNAEQGQSIG
+554 DNAKQGQSIG

-578 WDMENVWNILETE
+578 WDMEKVWNILETE

-659 FYAESDGLVPSYL
+659 FYAETDDLVPSYL

-694 EDLQGAYKKGNFKLM
+694 EDLQGAYKKGYFKLM

-832 FEGNVTSATD
+832 FEGNVTSATN

-868 VTGEQA
+868 AAGEQT

-880 GSIEESTLTKSHAQC
+880 GNIEESTLTKSHAQC
-895 HIHVTGAN
+895 NIHVTGAN

-913 AAKIALSYSTGEV
+913 AAQIALSYSTGEV

-1069 LQQAQTYMDL
+1069 LQQAQSYMDL

-1486 PESAMQI
+1486 PESAMQTR
-1493 KSKKVSLP
+1493 SKKVSLP

-1509 TEAENEYQL
+1509 TDAENEYQL

-1538 PEGVHVKKDAFN
+1538 PEGVQVKKDAFN

-1584 TGDIYSGTTGDFI
+1584 TGNIYSGTTGDFI

-1607 NAEDAVV
+1607 NADNAVV

-1628 SPQAITANLPIG
+1628 CPQAVTANLPIG

>member
-23 GSGNGTESD
+23 GSGNGTDSD

-41 LYQMNNFLNQPG
+41 LYQMNNFLNQSG

-82 SSSNSFQGKFLGNN
+82 SSNPFKGKFLGNN
-96 HKITSLTINKPNKN
+96 HKITSLTINKPNKD
-110 YIGLWGYVSKA
+110 YIGLWGYISSA

-137 RVGCLVGE
+137 YVGCLVGKT
-145 ASNSTISGISV
+145 SNSTISEISV

-163 SSSYLGGI
+163 SSLYLGGI
-171 IGSANNTSLNNSSYV
+171 IGYANMTSLNNCSYV
-186 GKVFGTENVGG
+186 GKVVGTEKVGG
-197 AIGYLGNA
+197 AIGYFGDA
-205 TISNVKSIANVEGSN
+205 TISNVKSTANVEATSV
-220 IVGGIIG
+220 VGGLIG
-227 SGSNITGRVCK
+227 IGHKFKGTNCK
-238 AIGNIKGDDNVGG
+238 VLGNIQGVETIGG
-251 CIGVVLNSEVTTP
+251 CIGYISSVDNESKSTP
-264 SSLTSFSHKGEIIN
+264 SSSLSSFSHKGEIVN
-278 SGNGTG
+278 SGNNTG
-284 GIVGHVNAYANISDC
+284 GVVGNLIANVSISDC
-299 THWGNIKGKSC
+299 THWGNIEGKSY
-310 VGGIVGYFSSYVN
+310 VGGIVGSYEGTSED
-323 KRSTSDYRFSYQKD
+323 KPTYHTSTSGSSIEGGFTVSSGIASTYYDNSY
-337 YIKEYQN
+337 N
-344 KSPHVEYYE
+344 LSP
-353 TGVSKN
+353 
-359 SQGITS
+359 I
-365 LIKGCTV
+365 IKGCTV
-372 IGDINGLRDI
+372 IGDIKGLI
-382 GGLIGNACTY
+382 GVGGLIGT
-392 YSTLCYSSHKA
+392 T
-403 FYKDDLDGG
+403 KDGCR
-412 YGFYLFVNGS
+412 YLFDADHGNDNGKGNYYCLFRNGS
-422 NVSRSTTNNIF
+422 KVSSTMWRNFAPTDN
-433 YIYEDEYK
+433 
-441 HWLNLSISDCIYS
+441 LVLTGVNLSISDCSYS

-461 NVGGISGYQREGS
+461 NVGGIAGYQREGS
-474 INRCISNSTSIKGT
+474 INRCISNSASIKGT

-496 KNEDVTVQNCFALSR
+496 KNENVTVENSFALSR

-520 LGRIS
+520 LGRIA
-525 GSAIANNANNMA
+525 GSANANNANNMA

-554 DNAEQGQSIG
+554 DNAKQGQSIG

-632 QAPVETI
+632 QAPVETT

-659 FYAESDGLVPSYL
+659 FYAETDDLVPSYL

-694 EDLQGAYKKGNFKLM
+694 EDLQGAYKKGYFKLI

-832 FEGNVTSATD
+832 FEGNVTSVTN

-868 VTGEQA
+868 ATGEQA

-913 AAKIALSYSTGEV
+913 AAQIALSYSTGEV

-1017 SWGSRAVGGFKNGAA
+1017 SWGSRAVGGFKNSAA

-1154 NGEVTA
+1154 NGEVIA

-1307 TGFQCD
+1307 TGYQCD

-1538 PEGVHVKKDAFN
+1538 PEGVQVKKDAFN
-1550 NNEVRLSDSRQ
+1550 NNEVRLSDTRQ

>member
-41 LYQMNNFLNQPG
+41 LYQMNNFLKQPG

-71 FNDEG
+71 FNDES
-76 WTPIGS
+76 WTPIG

-96 HKITSLTINKPNKN
+96 HKITSLTINKPNKD
-110 YIGLWGYVSKA
+110 YIGLFGCVLNA
-121 TISDLKLEC
+121 TISDLILEC

-137 RVGCLVGE
+137 YVGCLVGS
-145 ASNSTISGISV
+145 ARYSTISGISV

-171 IGSANNTSLNNSSYV
+171 IGYADNLSLNNSSYV
-186 GKVFGTENVGG
+186 GKVIGAGKVGG
-197 AIGYLGNA
+197 AIGLLSDG
-205 TISNVKSIANVEGSN
+205 TISNVKSIANVEGSDQVGGCVGFLSSNVTLESIFHIGDLVNSGYYTGGIVGYVSVAATILNCTHRGN
-220 IVGGIIG
+220 IKGESYVGGIIG
-227 SGSNITGRVCK
+227 YTRIL
-238 AIGNIKGDDNVGG
+238 GN
-251 CIGVVLNSEVTTP
+251 TP
-264 SSLTSFSHKGEIIN
+264 RSI
-278 SGNGTG
+278 
-284 GIVGHVNAYANISDC
+284 
-299 THWGNIKGKSC
+299 KSC
-310 VGGIVGYFSSYVN
+310 
-323 KRSTSDYRFSYQKD
+323 
-337 YIKEYQN
+337 
-344 KSPHVEYYE
+344 
-353 TGVSKN
+353 
-359 SQGITS
+359 
-365 LIKGCTV
+365 TV
-372 IGDINGLRDI
+372 AGNINGLEEAGGII
-382 GGLIGNACTY
+382 G
-392 YSTLCYSSHKA
+392 
-403 FYKDDLDGG
+403 FG
-412 YGFYLFVNGS
+412 YGDILPF
-422 NVSRSTTNNIF
+422 NV
-433 YIYEDEYK
+433 
-441 HWLNLSISDCIYS
+441 LDCSYS

-461 NVGGISGYQREGS
+461 NVGGIAGFFQGKGS
-474 INRCISNSTSIKGT
+474 INRCISNGASIKGT
-488 GCTGGIIG
+488 GYTGGIIG
-496 KNEDVTVQNCFALSR
+496 KNEGVTVQNCFALSR
-511 TISASTLDS
+511 TISASTLDN

-525 GSAIANNANNMA
+525 GSANANNANNMA

-554 DNAEQGQSIG
+554 DNAKQGQSIG

-578 WDMENVWNILETE
+578 WDMEKVWNILETE

-617 GSSLKGGKVY
+617 GTSLKGGKVY

-632 QAPVETI
+632 QAPVETT

-659 FYAESDGLVPSYL
+659 FYAEADDMVPSNL

-694 EDLQGAYKKGNFKLM
+694 EDLQGAYKKGYFKLM

-895 HIHVTGAN
+895 HIHVAGAN

-913 AAKIALSYSTGEV
+913 AAQIALSYSTGEV

-1017 SWGSRAVGGFKNGAA
+1017 SWGSRAVGGFKNSAA

-1189 RDEAIAQLQTL
+1189 RDEAIAHLQTL

-1478 ILFGDIMK
+1478 ILFGNIMK

-1538 PEGVHVKKDAFN
+1538 PEGVQVKKDAFN
-1550 NNEVRLSDSRQ
+1550 NNEVRLSDTRQ

-1628 SPQAITANLPIG
+1628 SPQAVTANLPIG

>member
-1 MKKFLLLLMCVLNSI
+1 MKRFLLLLMCVLNSI

-71 FNDEG
+71 FNDES
-76 WTPIGS
+76 WTPIG

-96 HKITSLTINKPNKN
+96 HKITSLTINKPNKGD
-110 YIGLWGYVSKA
+110 IGLFGCVSNA

-145 ASNSTISGISV
+145 ASYSTISGISV
-156 TNTEIHA
+156 TNTEIH
-163 SSSYLGGI
+163 SSSSHVGGI
-171 IGSANNTSLNNSSYV
+171 IGYASSTSLNNSSYV
-186 GKVFGTENVGG
+186 GKVIGVGYVGG
-197 AIGYLGNA
+197 AIGCLDGN
-205 TISNVKSIANVEGSN
+205 TISNVKSIANVEGS
-220 IVGGIIG
+220 VY
-227 SGSNITGRVCK
+227 
-238 AIGNIKGDDNVGG
+238 VGG
-251 CIGVVLNSEVTTP
+251 CVGYLYSGTLVSI
-264 SSLTSFSHKGEIIN
+264 FHKGDLVN
-278 SGNGTG
+278 SGNYTG
-284 GIVGHVNAYANISDC
+284 GIVGYVQRSVTTLNC
-299 THWGNIKGKSC
+299 THRGNIKGKSK
-310 VGGIVGYFSSYVN
+310 VGGIMGYYYNDRQITSSY
-323 KRSTSDYRFSYQKD
+323 S
-337 YIKEYQN
+337 
-344 KSPHVEYYE
+344 E
-353 TGVSKN
+353 TLTIRN
-359 SQGITS
+359 
-365 LIKGCTV
+365 CTV
-372 IGDINGLRDI
+372 AGDINGLNDVGGII
-382 GGLIGNACTY
+382 GFGYRYFCSYIEV
-392 YSTLCYSSHKA
+392 
-403 FYKDDLDGG
+403 LDC
-412 YGFYLFVNGS
+412 S
-422 NVSRSTTNNIF
+422 
-433 YIYEDEYK
+433 
-441 HWLNLSISDCIYS
+441 YS

-461 NVGGISGYQREGS
+461 NVGGISGNLDYSS
-474 INRCISNSTSIKGT
+474 INRCISNGASIKGT

-496 KNEDVTVQNCFALSR
+496 KNNGVTVQNCFALSR
-511 TISASTLDS
+511 TISASKLDS

-525 GSAIANNANNMA
+525 GSFNANNTNMANNMA

-554 DNAEQGQSIG
+554 DDAKQGQSIG

-632 QAPVETI
+632 QAPVETT

-659 FYAESDGLVPSYL
+659 FYAEADDMVPSNL

-694 EDLQGAYKKGNFKLM
+694 EDLQGAYKKGYFKLM

-803 CTAKGDVEG
+803 CTVKGDVEG

-819 IGGSEKNTLNNLT
+819 IGGSEQNTLNNLT

-842 NAHVGGAIGFDKAST
+842 NAHIGGAIGFDKAST

-868 VTGEQA
+868 ATGEQA

-913 AAKIALSYSTGEV
+913 AAQIALSYSMGEV

-957 TLYTGGICAYSFS
+957 NLYTGGICAYSFS

-1092 QMFPY
+1092 QMYPY

-1478 ILFGDIMK
+1478 ILFGNIVK

-1493 KSKKVSLP
+1493 RSKKVSLP

-1509 TEAENEYQL
+1509 TDAENEYQL
-1518 TLALDNKGMKYS
+1518 TLAIANKGMKSS

-1538 PEGVHVKKDAFN
+1538 PEGVQVKKDAFN

-1584 TGDIYSGTTGDFI
+1584 TGNIYSGTTGDFI

-1607 NAEDAVV
+1607 NADNAVV

-1622 KDGRGV
+1622 KDGCSV

>member
-41 LYQMNNFLNQPG
+41 LYQMNNFLNQSG

-96 HKITSLTINKPNKN
+96 HKITSLTINKPNKD
-110 YIGLWGYVSKA
+110 YIGLWGYVSNA

-130 QNISGQS
+130 QNISGQNY
-137 RVGCLVGE
+137 VGCLVGQSE
-145 ASNSTISGISV
+145 ESTISGISV

-171 IGSANNTSLNNSSYV
+171 IGYANKTSLNNCSYV
-186 GKVFGTENVGG
+186 GKVVGTEKVGG
-197 AIGYLGNA
+197 AIGYFGDA
-205 TISNVKSIANVEGSN
+205 TISNVKSTANVEATCV
-220 IVGGIIG
+220 VGGLIG
-227 SGSNITGRVCK
+227 IGRKFKGTNCK
-238 AIGNIKGDDNVGG
+238 VLGNIQGVETIGG
-251 CIGVVLNSEVTTP
+251 CIGFIPSVDNESKSTP
-264 SSLTSFSHKGEIIN
+264 SSSLSSFSHKGEIVN
-278 SGNGTG
+278 SGNNTG
-284 GIVGHVNAYANISDC
+284 GVVGNLIANVSISDC
-299 THWGNIKGKSC
+299 THWGNIEGKSY
-310 VGGIVGYFSSYVN
+310 VGGIVGSYEGSSEERPTYHT
-323 KRSTSDYRFSYQKD
+323 STSKYEIEGGFTVSSGIASTYYDNSY
-337 YIKEYQN
+337 N
-344 KSPHVEYYE
+344 LSP
-353 TGVSKN
+353 
-359 SQGITS
+359 I
-365 LIKGCTV
+365 IKGCTV
-372 IGDINGLRDI
+372 IGDIKGVI
-382 GGLIGNACTY
+382 GVGGLVGTTIDGCRYRYNNHNGY
-392 YSTLCYSSHKA
+392 NNGSSES
-403 FYKDDLDGG
+403 Y
-412 YGFYLFVNGS
+412 YLFRNGIYI
-422 NVSRSTTNNIF
+422 RTT
-433 YIYEDEYK
+433 YIYNDYSPTDN
-441 HWLNLSISDCIYS
+441 LVLVCVNLSISDCSYS

-474 INRCISNSTSIKGT
+474 INRCISNSASIKGT

-496 KNEDVTVQNCFALSR
+496 KNENVTVQNSFALSR
-511 TISASTLDS
+511 TISASKLDS

-525 GSAIANNANNMA
+525 GSANANNANNMA

-554 DNAEQGQSIG
+554 DNAKQGQSIG

-578 WDMENVWNILETE
+578 WDMEKVWNILETE

-604 VASKLVSGATTIT
+604 VASKLVSGATTIM

-632 QAPVETI
+632 QAPVETT

-659 FYAESDGLVPSYL
+659 FYAEADDMVPSYL

-694 EDLQGAYKKGNFKLM
+694 EDLQGAYKKGYFKLM

-832 FEGNVTSATD
+832 FEGNVTSATN

-857 ITSVHAYSTLN
+857 ITSVHAYSTQN
-868 VTGEQA
+868 ATGEQA

-880 GSIEESTLTKSHAQC
+880 GNIEESTLTKSHAQC

-1139 RLDWKSDNEEVATVE
+1139 RLDWKSDDEEVATVE

-1174 GSKVEA
+1174 GSKIEA

-1478 ILFGDIMK
+1478 ILFGNIVK

-1501 EVTAHVEK
+1501 EVTAHIEK

-1538 PEGVHVKKDAFN
+1538 PEGVQVKKDAFN
-1550 NNEVRLSDSRQ
+1550 NNEVRLSDTRQ

-1571 IADHTFRVLGASA
+1571 IADHTFRVLGASS

>member
-1 MKKFLLLLMCVLNSI
+1 MKRFLLLLMCVLNSI

-41 LYQMNNFLNQPG
+41 LYQMNNFLNQSG

-76 WTPIGS
+76 WTPIGN

-96 HKITSLTINKPNKN
+96 HKITSLTINKPNKD
-110 YIGLWGYVSKA
+110 YIGLWGYVSNA

-137 RVGCLVGE
+137 NVGCLVGY
-145 ASNSTISGISV
+145 SKGSTISGISV
-156 TNTEIHA
+156 TNTETHA
-163 SSSYLGGI
+163 SDSNLGGI
-171 IGSANNTSLNNSSYV
+171 IGCAEGSSLKNCSYA
-186 GKVFGTENVGG
+186 GKVVGGQATNVGG
-197 AIGYLGNA
+197 VIGCFNDG
-205 TISNVKSIANVEGSN
+205 TISNIKSIANVEGDSY
-220 IVGGIIG
+220 VGGIIG
-227 SGSNITGRVCK
+227 IGSKITGTICN
-238 AIGNIKGDDNVGG
+238 AIGKIKGNGTVGG
-251 CIGVVLNSEVTTP
+251 CIGGISGGIQTLS
-264 SSLTSFSHKGEIIN
+264 SSLSSFSHKGEIMN
-278 SGNGTG
+278 MGSNTG
-284 GIVGHVNAYANISDC
+284 GIVGAALSWVNISDC
-299 THWGNIKGKSC
+299 AHWGNIEGKSC
-310 VGGIVGYFSSYVN
+310 VGGIVGSFSADGQEKLSSYCLSMSGN
-323 KRSTSDYRFSYQKD
+323 RIYSPNYTFYKTNTDSYISTEHD
-337 YIKEYQN
+337 IN
-344 KSPHVEYYE
+344 P
-353 TGVSKN
+353 
-359 SQGITS
+359 

-372 IGDINGLRDI
+372 IGDIYGEGYI
-382 GGLIGNACTY
+382 GGLIGRSSGSF
-392 YSTLCYSSHKA
+392 STFRYISYTTGTTENSRS
-403 FYKDDLDGG
+403 Y
-412 YGFYLFVNGS
+412 YLFVDGTCVSKGS
-422 NVSRSTTNNIF
+422 SSFI
-433 YIYEDEYK
+433 YIITERETR
-441 HWLNLSISDCIYS
+441 HMLNLSISDCSYS
-454 GKLQGTY
+454 GKLEGSN
-461 NVGGISGYQREGS
+461 NVGGISGCQENGS
-474 INRCISNSTSIKGT
+474 INRCISNSASIKGT
-488 GCTGGIIG
+488 ECTGGIIG
-496 KNEDVTVQNCFALSR
+496 YGGATVQNCFALSR
-511 TISASTLDS
+511 TISASVLNS

-525 GSAIANNANNMA
+525 GSANANNANNMA

-554 DNAEQGQSIG
+554 DNAKQGQSIG

-632 QAPVETI
+632 QAPVETT

-659 FYAESDGLVPSYL
+659 FYAEADDMVPSNL
-672 TIATVDYKGSG
+672 AIATVDYKGSG

-694 EDLQGAYKKGNFKLM
+694 EDLQGAYKKGYFKLM

-842 NAHVGGAIGFDKAST
+842 NAYVGGAIGFDKAST

-895 HIHVTGAN
+895 HIHVKGAN

-913 AAKIALSYSTGEV
+913 AAQIALSYSTGEV

-942 KDAINNCYSAAKLTG
+942 KDAINNCYSVAKLTG

-1017 SWGSRAVGGFKNGAA
+1017 SWGSRAVGGFKNSAA

-1217 GEYQKGARAELIAAI
+1217 GEYQKGARA
-1232 NKVRTQISS
+1232 
-1241 TMDDEA
+1241 
-1247 IASCTET
+1247 
-1254 INNAVT
+1254 
-1260 LFKSKCVTAGE
+1260 
-1271 DTDISLYPD
+1271 
-1280 VIYLEPVEAAAG
+1280 
-1292 SQVTLSLKM
+1292 
-1301 NNTVPM
+1301 
-1307 TGFQCD
+1307 
-1313 IYFPEK
+1313 
-1319 THVAK
+1319 
-1324 DEDGFNK
+1324 
-1331 IELSLARTTAKK
+1331 
-1343 TDYFNSAKQKTGA
+1343 
-1356 MRILCSSTRS
+1356 
-1366 YTFSGNEGEVAT
+1366 
-1378 IVLDVDKDIEEGEYP
+1378 
-1393 IIMKTIVL
+1393 
-1401 SDANAKAYEV
+1401 
-1411 DYLKTTLKISS
+1411 
-1422 YTLGDVNNDGKINVS
+1422 
-1437 DFSAMAN
+1437 
-1444 YLMGNPGEVFIE
+1444 
-1456 KAGDLNADG
+1456 
-1465 IVNVADMTALANL
+1465 
-1478 ILFGDIMK
+1478 
-1486 PESAMQI
+1486 
-1493 KSKKVSLP
+1493 
-1501 EVTAHVEK
+1501 
-1509 TEAENEYQL
+1509 
-1518 TLALDNKGMKYS
+1518 
-1530 GFQFDMLL
+1530 
-1538 PEGVHVKKDAFN
+1538 
-1550 NNEVRLSDSRQ
+1550 
-1561 AANALFMSNM
+1561 
-1571 IADHTFRVLGASA
+1571 
-1584 TGDIYSGTTGDFI
+1584 
-1597 KLLLVAEEGM
+1597 
-1607 NAEDAVV
+1607 
-1614 TINNMVLA
+1614 
-1622 KDGRGV
+1622 
-1628 SPQAITANLPIG
+1628 
-1640 ETTSISNIEQGKFV
+1640 
-1654 NVYDLKGFCLKSH
+1654 
-1667 VTIQQ
+1667 
-1672 ALKNLPKGVYIINGK
+1672 
-1687 KVVK
+1687 

>member
-41 LYQMNNFLNQPG
+41 LYQMNNFLKQPG

-82 SSSNSFQGKFLGNN
+82 SSSNPFKGKFLGNN
-96 HKITSLTINKPNKN
+96 HKITSLTINKPNKD
-110 YIGLWGYVSKA
+110 YIGLFGYVSEA

-137 RVGCLVGE
+137 YVGCLVGQ
-145 ASNSTISGISV
+145 SVYSTISGISV

-163 SSSYLGGI
+163 SSLYLGGI
-171 IGSANNTSLNNSSYV
+171 IGCADNLSLNNCSYV
-186 GKVFGTENVGG
+186 GKVIGAEKVGG
-197 AIGYLGNA
+197 AIGYLSGKA
-205 TISNVKSIANVEGSN
+205 ISNVKSIANVEGSEYVGGCVGYITSYSILESIFHKGDLVNSGNYTGGIVGYSDYSKILNCTHRDN
-220 IVGGIIG
+220 IKGKSSVGGITGYYYGRASYRTIENCTVAGDINGLDGVGGIIG
-227 SGSNITGRVCK
+227 RGY
-238 AIGNIKGDDNVGG
+238 
-251 CIGVVLNSEVTTP
+251 L
-264 SSLTSFSHKGEIIN
+264 
-278 SGNGTG
+278 
-284 GIVGHVNAYANISDC
+284 YANTDPVDVLDC
-299 THWGNIKGKSC
+299 S
-310 VGGIVGYFSSYVN
+310 
-323 KRSTSDYRFSYQKD
+323 
-337 YIKEYQN
+337 
-344 KSPHVEYYE
+344 
-353 TGVSKN
+353 
-359 SQGITS
+359 
-365 LIKGCTV
+365 
-372 IGDINGLRDI
+372 
-382 GGLIGNACTY
+382 
-392 YSTLCYSSHKA
+392 
-403 FYKDDLDGG
+403 
-412 YGFYLFVNGS
+412 
-422 NVSRSTTNNIF
+422 
-433 YIYEDEYK
+433 
-441 HWLNLSISDCIYS
+441 YS

-461 NVGGISGYQREGS
+461 NVGGISGYQKGGS
-474 INRCISNSTSIKGT
+474 INRCISNSASIKGT

-496 KNEDVTVQNCFALSR
+496 KNENVKVQNCFALSR
-511 TISASTLDS
+511 TISASKLDS

-525 GSAIANNANNMA
+525 GSANANNANNMA

-554 DNAEQGQSIG
+554 DDAKQGQSIG

-578 WDMENVWNILETE
+578 WDMEKVWNILETE

-632 QAPVETI
+632 QAPVETT

-659 FYAESDGLVPSYL
+659 FYAEADDMVPSNL

-694 EDLQGAYKKGNFKLM
+694 DDLQGAYKKGYFKLM
-709 NDIDLTSWIKENSP
+709 NDIDLTSWIKGNSP

-750 WTNTTDDNVGLFSNF
+750 WTNTKDDNVGLFSNF

-832 FEGNVTSATD
+832 FEGNVTSATN

-868 VTGEQA
+868 ATGEQA

-1017 SWGSRAVGGFKNGAA
+1017 SWGSRAVGGFKNSAA

-1139 RLDWKSDNEEVATVE
+1139 RLDWKSDNKEVATVE

-1343 TDYFNSAKQKTGA
+1343 TDYFNSAKQKTSA

-1478 ILFGDIMK
+1478 ILFGNIVK

-1501 EVTAHVEK
+1501 EVTAYVEK
-1509 TEAENEYQL
+1509 TDAENEYQL
-1518 TLALDNKGMKYS
+1518 TLALDNKGIKYS

-1538 PEGVHVKKDAFN
+1538 PEGVQVKKDAFN
-1550 NNEVRLSDSRQ
+1550 NNEVRLSNTRQ

-1628 SPQAITANLPIG
+1628 SPQAVTANLPIG

-1654 NVYDLKGFCLKSH
+1654 NVYDLKGFCLKYH

>member
-1 MKKFLLLLMCVLNSI
+1 MKKILLLLMCVLNSI

-41 LYQMNNFLNQPG
+41 LYQMDNFLNQPG

-96 HKITSLTINKPNKN
+96 HKITSLTINKPNKD
-110 YIGLWGYVSKA
+110 YIGLFGYVSNA

-137 RVGCLVGE
+137 YVGCLVGQSE
-145 ASNSTISGISV
+145 ESTISGISV

-171 IGSANNTSLNNSSYV
+171 IGYANKTSLNNSSYV
-186 GKVFGTENVGG
+186 GKVIGAEKVGG
-197 AIGYLGNA
+197 VVGTFFDE
-205 TISNVKSIANVEGSN
+205 TISNIKSTANVEATSV
-220 IVGGIIG
+220 VGGLIG
-227 SGSNITGRVCK
+227 IGRKFTGTNCK
-238 AIGNIKGDDNVGG
+238 VIGNIQGTETIGG
-251 CIGVVLNSEVTTP
+251 CIGFISSIDNESKSTP
-264 SSLTSFSHKGEIIN
+264 SSSLRSFSHKGEIVN
-278 SGNGTG
+278 SGDHTG
-284 GIVGHVNAYANISDC
+284 GVVGYLNANVSISGC
-299 THWGNIKGKSC
+299 THWGNIEGESYI
-310 VGGIVGYFSSYVN
+310 GGIVGAYGRANEDKPTYHT
-323 KRSTSDYRFSYQKD
+323 STSKYKIEGGS
-337 YIKEYQN
+337 II
-344 KSPHVEYYE
+344 S
-353 TGVSKN
+353 S
-359 SQGITS
+359 S
-365 LIKGCTV
+365 LIGYDEYDTSYNLSPIIESCTV
-372 IGDINGLRDI
+372 IGDIKGLKGV
-382 GGLIGNACTY
+382 GGLIGTTKDGRY
-392 YSTLCYSSHKA
+392 YRYYNHN
-403 FYKDDLDGG
+403 G
-412 YGFYLFVNGS
+412 YNRNTDKYYYLF
-422 NVSRSTTNNIF
+422 RNNS
-433 YIYEDEYK
+433 YINTGNLYNYYK
-441 HWLNLSISDCIYS
+441 PTDVVILVGVNLSISDCSYS

-474 INRCISNSTSIKGT
+474 INRCISNSASIKGT
-488 GCTGGIIG
+488 ECTGGIIG
-496 KNEDVTVQNCFALSR
+496 KNVNVTVQNSFALSR
-511 TISASTLDS
+511 TISASNLDC

-525 GSAIANNANNMA
+525 GSANANNANNMA

-554 DNAEQGQSIG
+554 DDAKQGQSIG

-578 WDMENVWNILETE
+578 WDMEKVWNILETE

-659 FYAESDGLVPSYL
+659 FYAEADDLVPSYL

-694 EDLQGAYKKGNFKLM
+694 EDLQGAYKKGYFKLM

-779 GKKVKGGNYTGIII
+779 DKKVKGGNYTGIII

-913 AAKIALSYSTGEV
+913 AAQIALSYSTGEV

-970 TINNCYARGDISGVR
+970 TINNCYARDDISGVR

-1017 SWGSRAVGGFKNGAA
+1017 SWGSRAVGGFKNSAA

-1139 RLDWKSDNEEVATVE
+1139 RLDWKSDDEEVATVE

-1189 RDEAIAQLQTL
+1189 RDEAVAQLQTL

-1486 PESAMQI
+1486 PESAMQTR
-1493 KSKKVSLP
+1493 SKKVSLP

-1509 TEAENEYQL
+1509 TDAENEYQL

-1538 PEGVHVKKDAFN
+1538 PEGVQVKKDAFN

-1584 TGDIYSGTTGDFI
+1584 TGNIYSGTTGDFI

-1607 NAEDAVV
+1607 NADNAVV

-1628 SPQAITANLPIG
+1628 CPQAVTANLPIG

>member
-1 MKKFLLLLMCVLNSI
+1 MKRFLLLLMCVLNSI

-76 WTPIGS
+76 WTPIGN

-96 HKITSLTINKPNKN
+96 HKITSLTINKPNKD
-110 YIGLWGYVSKA
+110 YVGLWGYVYNA
-121 TISDLKLEC
+121 TISDLNLEC

-137 RVGCLVGE
+137 YVGCLVGY
-145 ASNSTISGISV
+145 SKGSTISGISV

-163 SSSYLGGI
+163 SSSCLGGI
-171 IGSANNTSLNNSSYV
+171 IGYAYSTSLKNCSYV
-186 GKVFGTENVGG
+186 GKVVGNEKVGG
-197 AIGYLGNA
+197 VIGDLSSV
-205 TISNVKSIANVEGSN
+205 TISNVKSIANVEGDSY
-220 IVGGIIG
+220 VGGIIG
-227 SGSNITGRVCK
+227 KGTKITGTTCN
-238 AIGNIKGDDNVGG
+238 AIGKIKGKGTVGG
-251 CIGVVLNSEVTTP
+251 CIGGISEGTSGEILTLS
-264 SSLTSFSHKGEIIN
+264 SSLSSFSHKGEIMN
-278 SGNGTG
+278 TGGDTG
-284 GIVGHVNAYANISDC
+284 GIVGAALSWVNISDC
-299 THWGNIKGKSC
+299 AHWGNIEGKSC
-310 VGGIVGYFSSYVN
+310 VGGIVGSFSADGQKNLSSYCLSQTD
-323 KRSTSDYRFSYQKD
+323 RYISYPDYTSYRISIDRNFRM
-337 YIKEYQN
+337 
-344 KSPHVEYYE
+344 
-353 TGVSKN
+353 VSDIN
-359 SQGITS
+359 P

-372 IGDINGLRDI
+372 IGDIYGAGYI
-382 GGLIGNACTY
+382 GGLIGRSRGYFSTFVYKSYTRTSAIGTY
-392 YSTLCYSSHKA
+392 KTTY
-403 FYKDDLDGG
+403 
-412 YGFYLFVNGS
+412 YLFVDDTCVSNGS
-422 NVSRSTTNNIF
+422 TLY
-433 YIYEDEYK
+433 YIITEGETRHK
-441 HWLNLSISDCIYS
+441 LNLSISDCSYS
-454 GKLQGTY
+454 GKLQGSY
-461 NVGGISGYQREGS
+461 NVGGISGYQENGS
-474 INRCISNSTSIKGT
+474 INRCISNSASIKGT

-496 KNEDVTVQNCFALSR
+496 KNESVTVQNCFALSR
-511 TISASTLDS
+511 TISASKLDS

-525 GSAIANNANNMA
+525 GSANANNANNMA

-554 DNAEQGQSIG
+554 DNAKQGQSIG

-578 WDMENVWNILETE
+578 WDMEKVWNILETE

-632 QAPVETI
+632 QAPVETT

-659 FYAESDGLVPSYL
+659 FYAEADDMVPSNL

-694 EDLQGAYKKGNFKLM
+694 EDLQGAYKKGYFKLM

-779 GKKVKGGNYTGIII
+779 DKKVKGGNYTGIII

-857 ITSVHAYSTLN
+857 ITSVHAYSILN

-913 AAKIALSYSTGEV
+913 AAQIALSYSTGEV

-1069 LQQAQTYMDL
+1069 LQQAQSYMDL

-1210 SVEGENI
+1210 SVEGDNI

-1478 ILFGDIMK
+1478 ILFGDIIK
-1486 PESAMQI
+1486 PESAMQTR
-1493 KSKKVSLP
+1493 SKKVSLP
-1501 EVTAHVEK
+1501 EVTAYVEK

-1538 PEGVHVKKDAFN
+1538 PEGVQVKKDAFN
-1550 NNEVRLSDSRQ
+1550 NNEVRLSDTRQ

-1607 NAEDAVV
+1607 NAEDAVI

-1628 SPQAITANLPIG
+1628 SPQAVTANLPIG
-1640 ETTSISNIEQGKFV
+1640 ETTSISNIEQGEFV
-1654 NVYDLKGFCLKSH
+1654 NVYDLKGFCLKYH

>member
-1 MKKFLLLLMCVLNSI
+1 M
-16 WASAQFS
+16 
-23 GSGNGTESD
+23 
-32 PYLIYSATQ
+32 
-41 LYQMNNFLNQPG
+41 
-53 VVFKLM
+53 
-59 TDIDLSDFIAEN
+59 
-71 FNDEG
+71 
-76 WTPIGS
+76 
-82 SSSNSFQGKFLGNN
+82 
-96 HKITSLTINKPNKN
+96 
-110 YIGLWGYVSKA
+110 WGYVSNA

-137 RVGCLVGE
+137 YVGCLVGQSE
-145 ASNSTISGISV
+145 ESTISGISV
-156 TNTEIHA
+156 TNTGIHA

-171 IGSANNTSLNNSSYV
+171 TGYANKTSLNNCSYV
-186 GKVFGTENVGG
+186 GKVVGTEKVGG
-197 AIGYLGNA
+197 AIGYFGDA
-205 TISNVKSIANVEGSN
+205 TISNVKSTANVEGSN
-220 IVGGIIG
+220 IVGGLIGRG
-227 SGSNITGRVCK
+227 SGIAGTVCN
-238 AIGNIKGDDNVGG
+238 AIGNIKGVGIVGG
-251 CIGVVLNSEVTTP
+251 SIGSVVKQ
-264 SSLTSFSHKGEIIN
+264 SSLSLFSHKGDIIN
-278 SGNGTG
+278 SGNKTG
-284 GIVGHVNAYANISDC
+284 GIVGNVQASVNISDC
-299 THWGNIKGKSC
+299 THWGNIKGKSY
-310 VGGIVGYFSSYVN
+310 VGGIVGAFSSESPNYRKNVYKLSLN
-323 KRSTSDYRFSYQKD
+323 KNVIEDDGKGDYSIEHSGWGADYRV
-337 YIKEYQN
+337 
-344 KSPHVEYYE
+344 KSIIE
-353 TGVSKN
+353 
-359 SQGITS
+359 
-365 LIKGCTV
+365 GCTV
-372 IGDINGLRDI
+372 IGDINGLKDI
-382 GGLIGNACTY
+382 GGLIGTCQ
-392 YSTLCYSSHKA
+392 A
-403 FYKDDLDGG
+403 FYNQRYDHYDGSIDG
-412 YGFYLFVNGS
+412 YGSRYNLFVDNTRVNREGF
-422 NVSRSTTNNIF
+422 TYTH
-433 YIYEDEYK
+433 YTIYEVTDRYGI
-441 HWLNLSISDCIYS
+441 NLSISDCSYS

-461 NVGGISGYQREGS
+461 NVGGISGYQIEGS
-474 INRCISNSTSIKGT
+474 INRCMSNSASIKGT

-496 KNEDVTVQNCFALSR
+496 KNENVIVQNSFALSR

-525 GSAIANNANNMA
+525 GSANANNANNMA

-548 LQSITD
+548 LQSIKD
-554 DNAEQGQSIG
+554 DNAKQGQSIG

-578 WDMENVWNILETE
+578 WDMEKVWNILETE

-632 QAPVETI
+632 QAPVETT

-659 FYAESDGLVPSYL
+659 FYAEADDMVPSNL

-694 EDLQGAYKKGNFKLM
+694 DDLQGAYKKGYFKLM

-868 VTGEQA
+868 ATGEQA

-942 KDAINNCYSAAKLTG
+942 KDAINNCYSAAQLTG

-1139 RLDWKSDNEEVATVE
+1139 RLDWKSDDEEVATVE

-1486 PESAMQI
+1486 PESAMQTR
-1493 KSKKVSLP
+1493 SKKVSLP

-1509 TEAENEYQL
+1509 TDAENEYQL

-1538 PEGVHVKKDAFN
+1538 PEGVQVKKDAFN

-1607 NAEDAVV
+1607 NADNAVV

-1622 KDGRGV
+1622 KDGCSV
-1628 SPQAITANLPIG
+1628 SPQAITTNLPIG

-1654 NVYDLKGFCLKSH
+1654 NVYDLKGFCLKYH

>member
-32 PYLIYSATQ
+32 PYLIYNATQ

-82 SSSNSFQGKFLGNN
+82 SSNPFKGKFLGNN
-96 HKITSLTINKPNKN
+96 HKITSLTINKPNKSS
-110 YIGLWGYVSKA
+110 IGLWGSVHGA

-137 RVGCLVGE
+137 WVGCLVGD
-145 ASNSTISGISV
+145 AHYSTISGISV

-163 SSSYLGGI
+163 STHYLGGI
-171 IGSANNTSLNNSSYV
+171 IGTADNTSLNNSSYV
-186 GKVFGTENVGG
+186 GKVIGAVYVGG
-197 AIGYLGNA
+197 VVGDFSNG
-205 TISNVKSIANVEGSN
+205 TISNIKSAANIEATYVVGGLIGNGSN
-220 IVGGIIG
+220 FTGI
-227 SGSNITGRVCK
+227 NCK
-238 AIGNIKGDDNVGG
+238 VTGNIQGTKTIGG
-251 CIGVVLNSEVTTP
+251 CIGFISSINNESNSTP
-264 SSLTSFSHKGEIIN
+264 SSSLRSFSHKGEIVN
-278 SGNGTG
+278 SGDDTG
-284 GIVGHVNAYANISDC
+284 GVVGSLNANVSISDC
-299 THWGNIKGKSC
+299 THWGNIEGKSY
-310 VGGIVGYFSSYVN
+310 VGGIVGSYERTN
-323 KRSTSDYRFSYQKD
+323 EDKPTYHTSTSSSRNEGGFTVSSGIASTYHDKSY
-337 YIKEYQN
+337 N
-344 KSPHVEYYE
+344 LSP
-353 TGVSKN
+353 
-359 SQGITS
+359 I
-365 LIKGCTV
+365 IKGCTV
-372 IGDINGLRDI
+372 IGDIKGLI
-382 GGLIGNACTY
+382 GVGGLIGTTKDGCR
-392 YSTLCYSSHKA
+392 YSFREYNGSANGSGKS
-403 FYKDDLDGG
+403 Y
-412 YGFYLFVNGS
+412 YLFRNGY
-422 NVSRSTTNNIF
+422 
-433 YIYEDEYK
+433 YIKTKYTYNDYSPTDN
-441 HWLNLSISDCIYS
+441 LVLVGVNLSISDCSYS

-474 INRCISNSTSIKGT
+474 INRCISNSASIKGT

-496 KNEDVTVQNCFALSR
+496 KNENVTVQNSFALSR
-511 TISASTLDS
+511 TISASKLDS

-525 GSAIANNANNMA
+525 GRANANNANNMA

-554 DNAEQGQSIG
+554 DNAKQGQSIG

-632 QAPVETI
+632 QAPVETT

-659 FYAESDGLVPSYL
+659 FYAETDDLVPSYL

-694 EDLQGAYKKGNFKLM
+694 EDLQGAYKKGYFKLM
-709 NDIDLTSWIKENSP
+709 NDIDLTSWIKGNSP

-793 GRNMNGTLLN
+793 GHNMNGTLLN

-819 IGGSEKNTLNNLT
+819 IGDSEKNTLNNLT
-832 FEGNVTSATD
+832 FEGNVTSATN

-868 VTGEQA
+868 AAGEHT

-880 GSIEESTLTKSHAQC
+880 GNIEESTLTKSHAQC

-913 AAKIALSYSTGEV
+913 AAPIALSYSTGEV

-1004 VAANNVLSLSDQS
+1004 VAANNVLSLSNQS
-1017 SWGSRAVGGFKNGAA
+1017 SWGSRAVGGFKNSAA

-1069 LQQAQTYMDL
+1069 LQQAQSYMDL

-1550 NNEVRLSDSRQ
+1550 NNEVRLSDTRQ